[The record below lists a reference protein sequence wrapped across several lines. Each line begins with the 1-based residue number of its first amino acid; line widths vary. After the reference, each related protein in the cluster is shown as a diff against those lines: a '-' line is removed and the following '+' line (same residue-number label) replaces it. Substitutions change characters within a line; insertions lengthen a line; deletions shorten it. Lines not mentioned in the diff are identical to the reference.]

1 MRKNQKGFTLIEM
14 LAVVILLAI
23 LMTIAVGSY
32 YSYIK
37 KSRDDS
43 FKIAENT
50 IQNDVK
56 NAYADCLSNSKNEF
70 CINHSGYGEKNDKIY
85 LKELIDAGYSE
96 QIKNPYD
103 TNSFCDA
110 SASYV
115 TVIGNNTDNNASY
128 LTCLVCGDKKSNSCE
143 NATIYVDT
151 NGLTATITMEDE
163 QGVVGYG
170 INQSA
175 ENEPSYI
182 SIGNL
187 KKVVK
192 SYTSE
197 KEGEYYVW
205 VKNTLGNVSKAKFT
219 LHSAKN
225 DTIYFL
231 AKEATYTGNPIEA
244 NIATSESG
252 TLITYTYYN
261 GTSCSGSKLDS
272 VPIEPGNYSV
282 KAVSRG
288 NINYLS
294 ASKCVT
300 HTILR
305 SVPTLVLKEKSATY
319 TGKPIEANKVEA
331 TNPNGSSVELA
342 YTYRYYKDNSCSVAF
357 NEKTPTEAPTEV
369 GTYYVKATSAQTS
382 TLGSMTTDCVKHTIT
397 EKKDVVTLSKKEVV
411 YNGKEVVANK
421 ATSESGSEI
430 GYFYY
435 ANTNCSGAALT
446 TAPVNAG
453 NYSVKA
459 VSKGNH
465 NYSSGSICVT
475 HTITKKQDTLTLRE
489 KIESYTGN
497 KIEANQA
504 TSESE
509 SKISYFYYANT
520 NCSGTAL
527 SDAPINAGNYS
538 VKAVSSGNNNYKS
551 GSVCVSHT
559 IIKGI
564 PTLILAE
571 KNSVYTG
578 SKIEANEVVAKN
590 PNESSVSLNYTYK
603 YYTNNTCTTAF
614 NAITPTEAP
623 TNVGTYYVKATSK
636 ATDNLNSTETECIQH
651 NITKKVDVITL
662 ENKNASYT
670 GSEISHNLATSESK
684 TEITYTYY
692 SSSDCTGEKLTSLP
706 VNVGFYSIKAESK
719 GNSNYASGNKCSSH
733 IITKGAPT
741 ISLLD
746 KTMEATGSSIT
757 IGEATATNPNGS
769 NVDLEYSYIYYSGTS
784 CSEAVLDNPPTN
796 VGEYSAKAVS
806 KETSNLKSGTSNC
819 SLLKIT
825 PNTNNYLKNFGVNGY
840 TITPSFSSTNSL
852 YNLEAEIGIKNVSVV
867 AEAMSVL
874 STVSGTGS
882 KTLSWG
888 NNDLIVYV
896 TSQSGS
902 VRTYKIT
909 LNNVRPTAPVMIDVS
924 NIWSNESVD
933 IELQTPGTALSG
945 VTGYEYYK
953 STTNTS
959 PQEDTKATG
968 YIEMDSNNQGDAVMN
983 ISDEGKT
990 YIWYRTV
997 SNNGNRS
1004 VWSKVHTVKIDTTG
1018 PTVPTTGAIGDVSG
1032 SNITGSIQTLAG
1044 GSTDDGA
1051 GNITYKYIISTSNE
1065 TPDKNDSR
1073 FSTTATFTRS
1083 CGTSYYAWAIAEDGA
1098 GNRSEVKYLGTTSDG
1113 ANSYSSWG
1121 TCSKTCGGGT
1131 QTRTNSCAL
1140 ITTGLSQECN
1150 TESCLPVGKA
1160 WNYAYTGGVQS
1171 FTAPAAGTYKLEVW
1185 GAEGASAGAS
1195 SGNGG
1200 YGYGETEL
1208 SEGQTIY
1215 IFVGGSGSSGGYNGG
1230 GPSPLAKGGG
1240 ATHIA
1245 KTNRGVLSNYYNYK
1259 SEVYI
1264 VAGGGGAGGQGPDA
1278 NGGVSGNGLHG
1289 GHGGGSSGTDGYG
1302 IHYSGK
1308 RYDAGNGGTQSGG
1321 GAGGHSDFAGSFGQ
1335 GGGSSSRWYSGG
1347 GGGWYG
1353 GGAGGGP
1360 GDNESSG
1367 GGGGSGY
1374 IGGVTKGGW
1383 STAART
1389 GNGYAKVTLIALAS
1403 ERAKTSFDFT
1413 GSVQEYT
1420 APETGTY
1427 TLEVYGAQGGR
1438 SVDSYNDGGKGG
1450 YSYGTTTLTKGQKL
1464 YVYVGEKGSI
1474 DGSYTSNNYNGGGK
1488 GDYHGDGGGATHIAT
1503 TNRGVLSNY
1512 ASYKS
1517 EVLIVAG
1524 GGGGSSYHGA
1534 YGGAGGGLTGGY
1546 GVNGDGENDRS
1557 GGGTQT
1563 SSPPYYWSNNAG
1575 FGQGGDG
1582 TLTTGYGFSGGG
1594 GGGWYGG
1601 TAGLDHEGG
1610 GGGSGYIGGVTGGT
1624 TQSGMRAGNGYATI
1638 TLISTN

>member
-1 MRKNQKGFTLIEM
+1 MRKNKKGFTLIEM

-23 LMTIAVGSY
+23 LMAIAVGSY

-103 TNSFCDA
+103 TNSFCDT

-115 TVIGNNTDNNASY
+115 TVIGNNTDNNSSY

-170 INQSA
+170 INQSE

-272 VPIEPGNYSV
+272 APIEPGNYSV

-319 TGKPIEANKVEA
+319 TGKPIKANKVEA

-357 NEKTPTEAPTEV
+357 NEKTPTEAPIEV

-430 GYFYY
+430 IYFYY
-435 ANTNCSGAALT
+435 ANTNCSGTALT

-614 NAITPTEAP
+614 NATTPTEAP

-684 TEITYTYY
+684 TAITYTYY

-733 IITKGAPT
+733 IITKGTPT

-806 KETSNLKSGTSNC
+806 KVTSNLKSGTSNC

-909 LNNVRPTAPVMIDVS
+909 LNNVRPTAPTLTGGS
-924 NIWSNESVD
+924 NSWVATASTIKVA
-933 IELQTPGTALSG
+933 TAGTALSK
-945 VTGYEYYK
+945 VKEYEYYK
-953 STTNTS
+953 STSNTA
-959 PQEDTKATG
+959 PTEDTTITG
-968 YIEMDSNNQGDAVMN
+968 TTSDNLTV
-983 ISDEGKT
+983 SDEGTT
-990 YIWYRTV
+990 YVWYRTV

-1004 VWSKVHTVKIDTTG
+1004 TWSDLQVVYLDVTKPIHTNWWWGEVTKDVAKLYIQATDNVGIAKVQC
-1018 PTVPTTGAIGDVSG
+1018 PTSTA
-1032 SNITGSIQTLAG
+1032 TGSYNNWNWFTATWDSSANAYRCDITPATFGHYNQTYKTQLYIY
-1044 GSTDDGA
+1044 DQA
-1051 GNITYKYIISTSNE
+1051 GNGGYYNQ
-1065 TPDKNDSR
+1065 
-1073 FSTTATFTRS
+1073 TTVNIPPLEQK
-1083 CGTSYYAWAIAEDGA
+1083 WE
-1098 GNRSEVKYLGTTSDG
+1098 
-1113 ANSYSSWG
+1113 
-1121 TCSKTCGGGT
+1121 
-1131 QTRTNSCAL
+1131 
-1140 ITTGLSQECN
+1140 
-1150 TESCLPVGKA
+1150 
-1160 WNYAYTGGVQS
+1160 YAYTGGSQS
-1171 FTAPAAGTYKLEVW
+1171 FTAPFSGTYKLEVW
-1185 GAEGASAGAS
+1185 GAEGGTRNYKPGVPGKGGYS
-1195 SGNGG
+1195 SGKVKLTQGQVLYVYVGGNGG
-1200 YGYGETEL
+1200 YGSSTMH
-1208 SEGQTIY
+1208 
-1215 IFVGGSGSSGGYNGG
+1215 SGGFNGG
-1230 GPSPLAKGGG
+1230 GQGLAAGGG
-1240 ATHIA
+1240 ATHIGTRNGTIA
-1245 KTNRGVLSNYYNYK
+1245 QYGNTTGLL
-1259 SEVYI
+1259 I
-1264 VAGGGGAGGQGPDA
+1264 VAGGGAAGWGDNSHNPG
-1278 NGGVSGNGLHG
+1278 GGVSGAAFYG
-1289 GHGGGSSGTDGYG
+1289 GNGGGSTGSQGCGY
-1302 IHYSGK
+1302 HYCGSS
-1308 RYDAGNGGTQSGG
+1308 YDAGNGGTQSNGG
-1321 GAGGHSDFAGSFGQ
+1321 LSGDTIAYGTFGAGGYDRNG
-1335 GGGSSSRWYSGG
+1335 RWWSGG
-1347 GGGWYG
+1347 GGGLYG
-1353 GGAGGGP
+1353 GGGGDCATDDDDDWMG
-1360 GDNESSG
+1360 G

-1374 IGGVTKGGW
+1374 IGGVTDGSMQNGVR
-1383 STAART
+1383 S
-1389 GNGYAKVTLIALAS
+1389 GNGYAK
-1403 ERAKTSFDFT
+1403 
-1413 GSVQEYT
+1413 
-1420 APETGTY
+1420 
-1427 TLEVYGAQGGR
+1427 
-1438 SVDSYNDGGKGG
+1438 
-1450 YSYGTTTLTKGQKL
+1450 
-1464 YVYVGEKGSI
+1464 
-1474 DGSYTSNNYNGGGK
+1474 
-1488 GDYHGDGGGATHIAT
+1488 
-1503 TNRGVLSNY
+1503 
-1512 ASYKS
+1512 
-1517 EVLIVAG
+1517 
-1524 GGGGSSYHGA
+1524 
-1534 YGGAGGGLTGGY
+1534 
-1546 GVNGDGENDRS
+1546 
-1557 GGGTQT
+1557 
-1563 SSPPYYWSNNAG
+1563 
-1575 FGQGGDG
+1575 
-1582 TLTTGYGFSGGG
+1582 
-1594 GGGWYGG
+1594 
-1601 TAGLDHEGG
+1601 
-1610 GGGSGYIGGVTGGT
+1610 
-1624 TQSGMRAGNGYATI
+1624 I
-1638 TLISTN
+1638 TLVSTN

>member
-115 TVIGNNTDNNASY
+115 TVIGNNTDNNSSY

-319 TGKPIEANKVEA
+319 TGKPIKANKVEA
-331 TNPNGSSVELA
+331 KNPNGSSVELA

-411 YNGKEVVANK
+411 YNGKEVVANQ

-733 IITKGAPT
+733 IITKGTPT

-840 TITPSFSSTNSL
+840 TITPSFSSTNSI
-852 YNLEAEIGIKNVSVV
+852 YNLEAEIGIKNISVV

-997 SNNGNRS
+997 SRNGNRS
-1004 VWSKVHTVKIDTTG
+1004 VWSNVNEVHIDTVN
-1018 PTVPTTGAIGDVSG
+1018 PTVTASVSG
-1032 SNITGSIQTLAG
+1032 K
-1044 GSTDDGA
+1044 D
-1051 GNITYKYIISTSNE
+1051 
-1065 TPDKNDSR
+1065 
-1073 FSTTATFTRS
+1073 ATFTFS
-1083 CGTSYYAWAIAEDGA
+1083 DNVGISGYGVNQSNTEEPSYTETSNTSITWTASSAGTYYVWVKDKA
-1098 GNRSEVKYLGTTSDG
+1098 GNKSNASFEV
-1113 ANSYSSWG
+1113 
-1121 TCSKTCGGGT
+1121 SK
-1131 QTRTNSCAL
+1131 SAFCAYD
-1140 ITTGLSQECN
+1140 I
-1150 TESCLPVGKA
+1150 GKV
-1160 WNYAYTGGVQS
+1160 WTYGYTGGVQS
-1171 FTAPAAGTYKLEVW
+1171 FSVPCSGTYQLEVW
-1185 GAEGASAGAS
+1185 GAQGGTNS
-1195 SGNGG
+1195 SGNGIGG
-1200 YGYGETEL
+1200 YGGYATGNFKMQAQDTK
-1208 SEGQTIY
+1208 Y
-1215 IFVGGSGSSGGYNGG
+1215 IVVGGGGSWSSMDDEDSAYVSGGYNGG
-1230 GPSPLAKGGG
+1230 GAGSAGEGSGGGG

-1245 KTNRGVLSNYYNYK
+1245 SSNYGELKNYSSRK
-1259 SEVYI
+1259 SDVLI
-1264 VAGGGGAGGQGPDA
+1264 VAGGGGGGAYNHLYTDTP
-1278 NGGVSGNGLHG
+1278 NGGTGGGTNGGTGIG
-1289 GHGGGSSGTDGYG
+1289 GSNYTGVGTGGGSS
-1302 IHYSGK
+1302 
-1308 RYDAGNGGTQSGG
+1308 SGG
-1321 GAGGHSDFAGSFGQ
+1321 SGAASGSFGQ
-1335 GGGSSSRWYSGG
+1335 GGSVYHRVAGGGG

-1353 GGAGGGP
+1353 GGAGANYNGARA
-1360 GDNESSG
+1360 
-1367 GGGGSGY
+1367 GGGGSG
-1374 IGGVTKGGW
+1374 
-1383 STAART
+1383 
-1389 GNGYAKVTLIALAS
+1389 
-1403 ERAKTSFDFT
+1403 
-1413 GSVQEYT
+1413 
-1420 APETGTY
+1420 
-1427 TLEVYGAQGGR
+1427 
-1438 SVDSYNDGGKGG
+1438 
-1450 YSYGTTTLTKGQKL
+1450 
-1464 YVYVGEKGSI
+1464 
-1474 DGSYTSNNYNGGGK
+1474 
-1488 GDYHGDGGGATHIAT
+1488 HIA
-1503 TNRGVLSNY
+1503 
-1512 ASYKS
+1512 
-1517 EVLIVAG
+1517 E
-1524 GGGGSSYHGA
+1524 
-1534 YGGAGGGLTGGY
+1534 
-1546 GVNGDGENDRS
+1546 
-1557 GGGTQT
+1557 GGTN
-1563 SSPPYYWSNNAG
+1563 SSMQNGVRS
-1575 FGQGGDG
+1575 
-1582 TLTTGYGFSGGG
+1582 
-1594 GGGWYGG
+1594 
-1601 TAGLDHEGG
+1601 
-1610 GGGSGYIGGVTGGT
+1610 GSGYA
-1624 TQSGMRAGNGYATI
+1624 RI
-1638 TLISTN
+1638 TLVSTN

>member
-1 MRKNQKGFTLIEM
+1 MYLLFLLWKKCTKTYKFFDFRDKIVYDNTRIDGDKMRKNQKGFTLIEM

-23 LMTIAVGSY
+23 LMVIAVGSY

-103 TNSFCDA
+103 TNSFCDID
-110 SASYV
+110 SSYV
-115 TVIGNNTDNNASY
+115 TVIGNNTNNDSTY
-128 LTCLVCGDKKSNSCE
+128 LTCLVCGDKKSDTCE

-170 INQSA
+170 INQSE
-175 ENEPSYI
+175 ENEPSYNAI
-182 SIGNL
+182 DNL

-272 VPIEPGNYSV
+272 APIEPGNYSV

-319 TGKPIEANKVEA
+319 TGKPIKANKVEA

-357 NEKTPTEAPTEV
+357 NEKTPTEAPIEV

-411 YNGKEVVANK
+411 YNGKEIVANK

-430 GYFYY
+430 SYFYY
-435 ANTNCSGAALT
+435 ANTNCSGTALT

-465 NYSSGSICVT
+465 NYSSSSICVT

-614 NAITPTEAP
+614 NATTPTEAP

-684 TEITYTYY
+684 TAITYTYY
-692 SSSDCTGEKLTSLP
+692 SSSDCTGEQLTSLP

-733 IITKGAPT
+733 IITKGMPT

-746 KTMEATGSSIT
+746 KIVEATGSSIT

-784 CSEAVLDNPPTN
+784 CSEAVLDNPPAT
-796 VGEYSAKAVS
+796 VGEYSVKAVS
-806 KETSNLKSGTSNC
+806 KVTSNLKSGTSNC

-825 PNTNNYLKNFGVNGY
+825 PNTNNYLKNLGVNGY

-874 STVSGTGS
+874 STVSGTES

-909 LNNVRPTAPVMIDVS
+909 LNNVRPTAPTLTGGGS
-924 NIWSNESVD
+924 NWVATASTIKVA
-933 IELQTPGTALSG
+933 TAGTALSG
-945 VTGYEYYK
+945 VKEYEYYK
-953 STTNTS
+953 STSNTA
-959 PQEDTKATG
+959 PTEDITITG
-968 YIEMDSNNQGDAVMN
+968 TTSSDVT
-983 ISDEGKT
+983 ISDEGTT

-1004 VWSKVHTVKIDTTG
+1004 TWSGLQVVYLDVTKPIHTNWWWGEVTKNVAKLYIQATDNVGIAKVQC
-1018 PTVPTTGAIGDVSG
+1018 PTSTA
-1032 SNITGSIQTLAG
+1032 TGSYNNWNWFTATWDSSANAYRCDITPATFGHYNQTYKTQLYIY
-1044 GSTDDGA
+1044 DQA
-1051 GNITYKYIISTSNE
+1051 GNGGYYNQ
-1065 TPDKNDSR
+1065 
-1073 FSTTATFTRS
+1073 TTVNIPPLEQK
-1083 CGTSYYAWAIAEDGA
+1083 WE
-1098 GNRSEVKYLGTTSDG
+1098 
-1113 ANSYSSWG
+1113 
-1121 TCSKTCGGGT
+1121 
-1131 QTRTNSCAL
+1131 
-1140 ITTGLSQECN
+1140 
-1150 TESCLPVGKA
+1150 
-1160 WNYAYTGGVQS
+1160 YAYTGGMQS
-1171 FTAPAAGTYKLEVW
+1171 FTAPITGNYKLEVW
-1185 GAEGASAGAS
+1185 GAEGSNHNGSSEYASPGK
-1195 SGNGG
+1195 GG
-1200 YGYGETEL
+1200 YSTGYVSL
-1208 SEGQTIY
+1208 SKGQVIY
-1215 IFVGGSGSSGGYNGG
+1215 ICVGANGNRAIRTYQYAYNGG
-1230 GPSPLAKGGG
+1230 GRSLNSPGGG
-1240 ATHIA
+1240 ATHIGTRNGTLMDYGN
-1245 KTNRGVLSNYYNYK
+1245 TNGLF
-1259 SEVYI
+1259 I
-1264 VAGGGGAGGQGPDA
+1264 VAGGGGGAGYGHSP
-1278 NGGVSGNGLHG
+1278 NGGVL
-1289 GHGGGSSGTDGYG
+1289 GHGY
-1302 IHYSGK
+1302 
-1308 RYDAGNGGTQSGG
+1308 Q
-1321 GAGGHSDFAGSFGQ
+1321 
-1335 GGGSSSRWYSGG
+1335 
-1347 GGGWYG
+1347 
-1353 GGAGGGP
+1353 GGAGGGTEGGWGCAQHYCGVGYEGGGGGNVGGRSAGTDWYGNNQFGHGGWDSDREYRP
-1360 GDNESSG
+1360 AGGGGLYGGGYGRNEPDDDAWVAG

-1374 IGGVTKGGW
+1374 IGGVSNGSMQNGVR
-1383 STAART
+1383 S
-1389 GNGYAKVTLIALAS
+1389 GDGYAK
-1403 ERAKTSFDFT
+1403 
-1413 GSVQEYT
+1413 
-1420 APETGTY
+1420 
-1427 TLEVYGAQGGR
+1427 
-1438 SVDSYNDGGKGG
+1438 
-1450 YSYGTTTLTKGQKL
+1450 
-1464 YVYVGEKGSI
+1464 
-1474 DGSYTSNNYNGGGK
+1474 
-1488 GDYHGDGGGATHIAT
+1488 
-1503 TNRGVLSNY
+1503 
-1512 ASYKS
+1512 
-1517 EVLIVAG
+1517 
-1524 GGGGSSYHGA
+1524 
-1534 YGGAGGGLTGGY
+1534 
-1546 GVNGDGENDRS
+1546 
-1557 GGGTQT
+1557 
-1563 SSPPYYWSNNAG
+1563 
-1575 FGQGGDG
+1575 
-1582 TLTTGYGFSGGG
+1582 
-1594 GGGWYGG
+1594 
-1601 TAGLDHEGG
+1601 
-1610 GGGSGYIGGVTGGT
+1610 
-1624 TQSGMRAGNGYATI
+1624 I
-1638 TLISTN
+1638 TLVSTN

>member
-1 MRKNQKGFTLIEM
+1 MRKNKKGFTLIEM

-23 LMTIAVGSY
+23 LMAIAVGSY

-103 TNSFCDA
+103 TNSFCDT

-115 TVIGNNTDNNASY
+115 TVIGNNTDNNSSY

-170 INQSA
+170 INQSE

-272 VPIEPGNYSV
+272 APIEPGNYSV

-319 TGKPIEANKVEA
+319 TGKPIKANKVEA

-357 NEKTPTEAPTEV
+357 NEKTPTEAPIEV

-430 GYFYY
+430 
-435 ANTNCSGAALT
+435 
-446 TAPVNAG
+446 
-453 NYSVKA
+453 
-459 VSKGNH
+459 
-465 NYSSGSICVT
+465 I
-475 HTITKKQDTLTLRE
+475 
-489 KIESYTGN
+489 
-497 KIEANQA
+497 
-504 TSESE
+504 
-509 SKISYFYYANT
+509 YFYYANT

-527 SDAPINAGNYS
+527 
-538 VKAVSSGNNNYKS
+538 
-551 GSVCVSHT
+551 
-559 IIKGI
+559 
-564 PTLILAE
+564 
-571 KNSVYTG
+571 
-578 SKIEANEVVAKN
+578 
-590 PNESSVSLNYTYK
+590 
-603 YYTNNTCTTAF
+603 TT
-614 NAITPTEAP
+614 AP

-684 TEITYTYY
+684 TAITYTYY

-733 IITKGAPT
+733 IITKGTPT

-806 KETSNLKSGTSNC
+806 KVTSNLKSGTSNC

-909 LNNVRPTAPVMIDVS
+909 LNNVRPTAPTLTGGS
-924 NIWSNESVD
+924 NSWVATASTIKVA
-933 IELQTPGTALSG
+933 TAGTALSK
-945 VTGYEYYK
+945 VKEYEYYK
-953 STTNTS
+953 STSNTA
-959 PQEDTKATG
+959 PTEDTTITG
-968 YIEMDSNNQGDAVMN
+968 TTSDNLTV
-983 ISDEGKT
+983 SDEGTT
-990 YIWYRTV
+990 YVWYRTV

-1004 VWSKVHTVKIDTTG
+1004 TWSDLQVVYLDVTKPIHTNWWWGEVTKDVAKLYIQATDNVGIAKVQC
-1018 PTVPTTGAIGDVSG
+1018 PTSTA
-1032 SNITGSIQTLAG
+1032 TGSYNNWNWFTATWDSSANAYRCDITPATFGHYNQTYKTQLYIY
-1044 GSTDDGA
+1044 DQA
-1051 GNITYKYIISTSNE
+1051 GNGGYYNQ
-1065 TPDKNDSR
+1065 
-1073 FSTTATFTRS
+1073 TTVNIPPLEQK
-1083 CGTSYYAWAIAEDGA
+1083 WE
-1098 GNRSEVKYLGTTSDG
+1098 
-1113 ANSYSSWG
+1113 
-1121 TCSKTCGGGT
+1121 
-1131 QTRTNSCAL
+1131 
-1140 ITTGLSQECN
+1140 
-1150 TESCLPVGKA
+1150 
-1160 WNYAYTGGVQS
+1160 YAYTGGSQS
-1171 FTAPAAGTYKLEVW
+1171 FTAPFSGTYKLEVW
-1185 GAEGASAGAS
+1185 GAEGGTRNYKPGVPGKGGYS
-1195 SGNGG
+1195 SGKVKLTQGQVLYVYVGGNGG
-1200 YGYGETEL
+1200 YGSSTMH
-1208 SEGQTIY
+1208 
-1215 IFVGGSGSSGGYNGG
+1215 SGGFNGG
-1230 GPSPLAKGGG
+1230 GQGLAAGGG
-1240 ATHIA
+1240 ATHIGTRNGTIA
-1245 KTNRGVLSNYYNYK
+1245 QYGNTTGLL
-1259 SEVYI
+1259 I
-1264 VAGGGGAGGQGPDA
+1264 VAGGGGAAGWGDNSHNPG
-1278 NGGVSGNGLHG
+1278 GGVSGAAFYG
-1289 GHGGGSSGTDGYG
+1289 GNGGGSTGSQGCGY
-1302 IHYSGK
+1302 HYCGSS
-1308 RYDAGNGGTQSGG
+1308 YDAGNGGTQSNGG
-1321 GAGGHSDFAGSFGQ
+1321 LSGDTIAYGTFGAGGYDRNG
-1335 GGGSSSRWYSGG
+1335 RWWSGG
-1347 GGGWYG
+1347 GGGLYG
-1353 GGAGGGP
+1353 GGGGDCATDDDDDWMG
-1360 GDNESSG
+1360 G

-1374 IGGVTKGGW
+1374 IGGVTDGSMQNGVR
-1383 STAART
+1383 S
-1389 GNGYAKVTLIALAS
+1389 GNGYAK
-1403 ERAKTSFDFT
+1403 
-1413 GSVQEYT
+1413 
-1420 APETGTY
+1420 
-1427 TLEVYGAQGGR
+1427 
-1438 SVDSYNDGGKGG
+1438 
-1450 YSYGTTTLTKGQKL
+1450 
-1464 YVYVGEKGSI
+1464 
-1474 DGSYTSNNYNGGGK
+1474 
-1488 GDYHGDGGGATHIAT
+1488 
-1503 TNRGVLSNY
+1503 
-1512 ASYKS
+1512 
-1517 EVLIVAG
+1517 
-1524 GGGGSSYHGA
+1524 
-1534 YGGAGGGLTGGY
+1534 
-1546 GVNGDGENDRS
+1546 
-1557 GGGTQT
+1557 
-1563 SSPPYYWSNNAG
+1563 
-1575 FGQGGDG
+1575 
-1582 TLTTGYGFSGGG
+1582 
-1594 GGGWYGG
+1594 
-1601 TAGLDHEGG
+1601 
-1610 GGGSGYIGGVTGGT
+1610 
-1624 TQSGMRAGNGYATI
+1624 I
-1638 TLISTN
+1638 TLVSTN

>member
-1 MRKNQKGFTLIEM
+1 MRKNKKGFTLIEM

-23 LMTIAVGSY
+23 LMAIAVGSY

-103 TNSFCDA
+103 TNSFCDT

-115 TVIGNNTDNNASY
+115 TVIGNNTDNNSSY

-170 INQSA
+170 INQSE

-272 VPIEPGNYSV
+272 APIEPGNYSV

-319 TGKPIEANKVEA
+319 TGKPIKANKVEA

-430 GYFYY
+430 
-435 ANTNCSGAALT
+435 
-446 TAPVNAG
+446 
-453 NYSVKA
+453 
-459 VSKGNH
+459 
-465 NYSSGSICVT
+465 
-475 HTITKKQDTLTLRE
+475 
-489 KIESYTGN
+489 
-497 KIEANQA
+497 
-504 TSESE
+504 
-509 SKISYFYYANT
+509 SYFYYANT

-527 SDAPINAGNYS
+527 SDAPTNAGNYS

-614 NAITPTEAP
+614 NATTPTEAP

-684 TEITYTYY
+684 TAITYTYY

-733 IITKGAPT
+733 IITKGTPT

-746 KTMEATGSSIT
+746 KTIEATGSGIT

-784 CSEAVLDNPPTN
+784 CSEAVLDNPPTT
-796 VGEYSAKAVS
+796 VGEYSTKAVS

-819 SLLKIT
+819 SLLKII

-909 LNNVRPTAPVMIDVS
+909 LNNVRPTAPTLTGGS
-924 NIWSNESVD
+924 NSWVATASTIKVA
-933 IELQTPGTALSG
+933 TAGTALSG
-945 VTGYEYYK
+945 VKEYEYYK
-953 STTNTS
+953 STSNTA
-959 PQEDTKATG
+959 PTEDTTITG
-968 YIEMDSNNQGDAVMN
+968 TTSSDVT
-983 ISDEGKT
+983 ISDEGTT

-1004 VWSKVHTVKIDTTG
+1004 MEWFTS
-1018 PTVPTTGAIGDVSG
+1018 
-1032 SNITGSIQTLAG
+1032 SILRC
-1044 GSTDDGA
+1044 
-1051 GNITYKYIISTSNE
+1051 YE
-1065 TPDKNDSR
+1065 T
-1073 FSTTATFTRS
+1073 
-1083 CGTSYYAWAIAEDGA
+1083 
-1098 GNRSEVKYLGTTSDG
+1098 
-1113 ANSYSSWG
+1113 NSY
-1121 TCSKTCGGGT
+1121 
-1131 QTRTNSCAL
+1131 
-1140 ITTGLSQECN
+1140 
-1150 TESCLPVGKA
+1150 
-1160 WNYAYTGGVQS
+1160 
-1171 FTAPAAGTYKLEVW
+1171 
-1185 GAEGASAGAS
+1185 
-1195 SGNGG
+1195 
-1200 YGYGETEL
+1200 
-1208 SEGQTIY
+1208 
-1215 IFVGGSGSSGGYNGG
+1215 
-1230 GPSPLAKGGG
+1230 
-1240 ATHIA
+1240 
-1245 KTNRGVLSNYYNYK
+1245 
-1259 SEVYI
+1259 
-1264 VAGGGGAGGQGPDA
+1264 
-1278 NGGVSGNGLHG
+1278 
-1289 GHGGGSSGTDGYG
+1289 
-1302 IHYSGK
+1302 
-1308 RYDAGNGGTQSGG
+1308 
-1321 GAGGHSDFAGSFGQ
+1321 
-1335 GGGSSSRWYSGG
+1335 
-1347 GGGWYG
+1347 
-1353 GGAGGGP
+1353 
-1360 GDNESSG
+1360 
-1367 GGGGSGY
+1367 
-1374 IGGVTKGGW
+1374 
-1383 STAART
+1383 
-1389 GNGYAKVTLIALAS
+1389 
-1403 ERAKTSFDFT
+1403 
-1413 GSVQEYT
+1413 
-1420 APETGTY
+1420 
-1427 TLEVYGAQGGR
+1427 
-1438 SVDSYNDGGKGG
+1438 
-1450 YSYGTTTLTKGQKL
+1450 
-1464 YVYVGEKGSI
+1464 
-1474 DGSYTSNNYNGGGK
+1474 
-1488 GDYHGDGGGATHIAT
+1488 
-1503 TNRGVLSNY
+1503 
-1512 ASYKS
+1512 
-1517 EVLIVAG
+1517 
-1524 GGGGSSYHGA
+1524 
-1534 YGGAGGGLTGGY
+1534 
-1546 GVNGDGENDRS
+1546 
-1557 GGGTQT
+1557 
-1563 SSPPYYWSNNAG
+1563 
-1575 FGQGGDG
+1575 
-1582 TLTTGYGFSGGG
+1582 
-1594 GGGWYGG
+1594 
-1601 TAGLDHEGG
+1601 
-1610 GGGSGYIGGVTGGT
+1610 
-1624 TQSGMRAGNGYATI
+1624 
-1638 TLISTN
+1638 

>member
-1 MRKNQKGFTLIEM
+1 MYLLFLLWKKCTKTYKFFDFRDKIVYDNTRIDGDKMRKNQKGFTLIEM

-23 LMTIAVGSY
+23 LMVIAVGSY

-103 TNSFCDA
+103 TNSFCDT

-115 TVIGNNTDNNASY
+115 TVIGNNTNNDSTY
-128 LTCLVCGDKKSNSCE
+128 LTCLVCGDKKSDTCE

-175 ENEPSYI
+175 EDEPSYT

-272 VPIEPGNYSV
+272 APIEPGNYSV

-319 TGKPIEANKVEA
+319 TGKPIKANKVEA

-357 NEKTPTEAPTEV
+357 NEKTPTEAPIEV

-411 YNGKEVVANK
+411 YNGKEIVANK

-430 GYFYY
+430 SYFYY
-435 ANTNCSGAALT
+435 ANTNCSGTALT

-465 NYSSGSICVT
+465 NYSSSSICVT

-614 NAITPTEAP
+614 NATTPTEAP

-684 TEITYTYY
+684 TAITYTYY

-733 IITKGAPT
+733 IITKGTPT

-746 KTMEATGSSIT
+746 KTIEATGSGIT
-757 IGEATATNPNGS
+757 IGKATATNPNGS

-784 CSEAVLDNPPTN
+784 CSEAVLDNPPTT
-796 VGEYSAKAVS
+796 VGEYSVKAVS
-806 KETSNLKSGTSNC
+806 KETANLKSGTSNC

-825 PNTNNYLKNFGVNGY
+825 PNTNNYLKNLGVNGY

-852 YNLEAEIGIKNVSVV
+852 YNLKAEIGIKNVSVV

-874 STVSGTGS
+874 STVSGTES

-909 LNNVRPTAPVMIDVS
+909 LNNVRPTAPTLTGGS
-924 NIWSNESVD
+924 NSWVATAPTIKVA
-933 IELQTPGTALSG
+933 TAGTALSG
-945 VTGYEYYK
+945 VKEYEYYK
-953 STTNTS
+953 STSNTA
-959 PQEDTKATG
+959 PTEDTTITG
-968 YIEMDSNNQGDAVMN
+968 TTSSDVT
-983 ISDEGKT
+983 ISDEGTT

-1004 VWSKVHTVKIDTTG
+1004 TWSGLQVVYLDVTKPIHTNWWWGEVTKNVAKLYIQATDNVGIAKVQC
-1018 PTVPTTGAIGDVSG
+1018 PTSTA
-1032 SNITGSIQTLAG
+1032 TGSYNNWNWFTATWDSSANAYRCDITPATFGHYNQTYKTQLYIY
-1044 GSTDDGA
+1044 DQA
-1051 GNITYKYIISTSNE
+1051 GNGGYYNQ
-1065 TPDKNDSR
+1065 
-1073 FSTTATFTRS
+1073 TTVNIPPLEQK
-1083 CGTSYYAWAIAEDGA
+1083 WE
-1098 GNRSEVKYLGTTSDG
+1098 
-1113 ANSYSSWG
+1113 
-1121 TCSKTCGGGT
+1121 
-1131 QTRTNSCAL
+1131 
-1140 ITTGLSQECN
+1140 
-1150 TESCLPVGKA
+1150 
-1160 WNYAYTGGVQS
+1160 YAYTGGSQS
-1171 FTAPAAGTYKLEVW
+1171 FTAPFSGTYKLEVW
-1185 GAEGASAGAS
+1185 GAEGGTRNYKPGVPGKGGYS
-1195 SGNGG
+1195 SGKVKLTQGQVLYVYVGGNGG
-1200 YGYGETEL
+1200 YGSSTMH
-1208 SEGQTIY
+1208 
-1215 IFVGGSGSSGGYNGG
+1215 SGGFNGG
-1230 GPSPLAKGGG
+1230 GQGLAAGGG
-1240 ATHIA
+1240 ATHIGTRNGTIA
-1245 KTNRGVLSNYYNYK
+1245 QYGNTTGLL
-1259 SEVYI
+1259 I
-1264 VAGGGGAGGQGPDA
+1264 VAGGGGAAGWGDNSHNPG
-1278 NGGVSGNGLHG
+1278 GGVSGAAFYG
-1289 GHGGGSSGTDGYG
+1289 GNGGGSTGSQGCGY
-1302 IHYSGK
+1302 HYCGSS
-1308 RYDAGNGGTQSGG
+1308 YDAGNGGTQSNGG
-1321 GAGGHSDFAGSFGQ
+1321 LSGDTIAYGTFGAGGYDRNG
-1335 GGGSSSRWYSGG
+1335 RWWSGG
-1347 GGGWYG
+1347 GGGLYG
-1353 GGAGGGP
+1353 GGGGDCATDDDDDWMG
-1360 GDNESSG
+1360 G

-1374 IGGVTKGGW
+1374 IGGVTDGSMQNGVR
-1383 STAART
+1383 S
-1389 GNGYAKVTLIALAS
+1389 GNGYAK
-1403 ERAKTSFDFT
+1403 
-1413 GSVQEYT
+1413 
-1420 APETGTY
+1420 
-1427 TLEVYGAQGGR
+1427 
-1438 SVDSYNDGGKGG
+1438 
-1450 YSYGTTTLTKGQKL
+1450 
-1464 YVYVGEKGSI
+1464 
-1474 DGSYTSNNYNGGGK
+1474 
-1488 GDYHGDGGGATHIAT
+1488 
-1503 TNRGVLSNY
+1503 
-1512 ASYKS
+1512 
-1517 EVLIVAG
+1517 
-1524 GGGGSSYHGA
+1524 
-1534 YGGAGGGLTGGY
+1534 
-1546 GVNGDGENDRS
+1546 
-1557 GGGTQT
+1557 
-1563 SSPPYYWSNNAG
+1563 
-1575 FGQGGDG
+1575 
-1582 TLTTGYGFSGGG
+1582 
-1594 GGGWYGG
+1594 
-1601 TAGLDHEGG
+1601 
-1610 GGGSGYIGGVTGGT
+1610 
-1624 TQSGMRAGNGYATI
+1624 I
-1638 TLISTN
+1638 TLVSTN

>member
-1 MRKNQKGFTLIEM
+1 MRKNKKGFTLIEM

-23 LMTIAVGSY
+23 LMAIAVGSY

-103 TNSFCDA
+103 TNSFCDT

-115 TVIGNNTDNNASY
+115 TVIGNNTDNNSSY

-170 INQSA
+170 INQSE

-272 VPIEPGNYSV
+272 APIEPGNYSV

-319 TGKPIEANKVEA
+319 TGKPIKANKVEA

-357 NEKTPTEAPTEV
+357 NEKTPTEAPIEV

-430 GYFYY
+430 IYFYY
-435 ANTNCSGAALT
+435 ANTNCSGTALT

-465 NYSSGSICVT
+465 NYSNGSICVT

-614 NAITPTEAP
+614 NATTPTEAP

-684 TEITYTYY
+684 TAITYTYY
-692 SSSDCTGEKLTSLP
+692 SSSDCTGEQLTSLP

-733 IITKGAPT
+733 IITKGMPT

-746 KTMEATGSSIT
+746 KTVEATGSSIT

-784 CSEAVLDNPPTN
+784 CSEAVLDNLPAT
-796 VGEYSAKAVS
+796 VGEYSVKAVS
-806 KETSNLKSGTSNC
+806 KVTSNLKSGTSNC

-825 PNTNNYLKNFGVNGY
+825 PNTNNYLKNLGVNGY

-874 STVSGTGS
+874 STVSGTES

-909 LNNVRPTAPVMIDVS
+909 LNNVRPTAPTLTGGS
-924 NIWSNESVD
+924 NSWVATAPTIKVA
-933 IELQTPGTALSG
+933 TAGTALSG
-945 VTGYEYYK
+945 VKEYEYYK
-953 STTNTS
+953 STSNTA
-959 PQEDTKATG
+959 PTEDTTITG
-968 YIEMDSNNQGDAVMN
+968 TTSSDVT
-983 ISDEGKT
+983 ISDEGTT

-1004 VWSKVHTVKIDTTG
+1004 TWSGLQVVYLDVTKPIHTNWWWGEVTKNVAKLYIQATDNVGIAKVQC
-1018 PTVPTTGAIGDVSG
+1018 PTSTA
-1032 SNITGSIQTLAG
+1032 TGSYNNWNWFTATWDSSANAYRCDITPATFGHYNQTYKTQLYIY
-1044 GSTDDGA
+1044 DQA
-1051 GNITYKYIISTSNE
+1051 GNGGYYNQ
-1065 TPDKNDSR
+1065 
-1073 FSTTATFTRS
+1073 TTVNIPPLEQK
-1083 CGTSYYAWAIAEDGA
+1083 WE
-1098 GNRSEVKYLGTTSDG
+1098 
-1113 ANSYSSWG
+1113 
-1121 TCSKTCGGGT
+1121 
-1131 QTRTNSCAL
+1131 
-1140 ITTGLSQECN
+1140 
-1150 TESCLPVGKA
+1150 
-1160 WNYAYTGGVQS
+1160 YAYTGGSQS
-1171 FTAPAAGTYKLEVW
+1171 FTAPFSGTYKLEVW
-1185 GAEGASAGAS
+1185 GAEGGTRNYKPGVPGKGGYS
-1195 SGNGG
+1195 SGKVKLTQGQVLYVYVGGNGG
-1200 YGYGETEL
+1200 YGSSTMH
-1208 SEGQTIY
+1208 
-1215 IFVGGSGSSGGYNGG
+1215 SGGFNGG
-1230 GPSPLAKGGG
+1230 GQGLAAGGG
-1240 ATHIA
+1240 ATHIGTRNGTIA
-1245 KTNRGVLSNYYNYK
+1245 QYGNTTGLL
-1259 SEVYI
+1259 I
-1264 VAGGGGAGGQGPDA
+1264 VAGGGAAGWGDNSHNPG
-1278 NGGVSGNGLHG
+1278 GGVSGAAFYG
-1289 GHGGGSSGTDGYG
+1289 GNGGGSTGSQGCGY
-1302 IHYSGK
+1302 HYCGSS
-1308 RYDAGNGGTQSGG
+1308 YDAGNGGTQSNGG
-1321 GAGGHSDFAGSFGQ
+1321 LSGDTIAYGTFGAGGYDRNG
-1335 GGGSSSRWYSGG
+1335 RWWSGG
-1347 GGGWYG
+1347 GGGLYG
-1353 GGAGGGP
+1353 GGGGDCATDDDDDWMG
-1360 GDNESSG
+1360 G

-1374 IGGVTKGGW
+1374 IGGVTDGSMQNGVR
-1383 STAART
+1383 S
-1389 GNGYAKVTLIALAS
+1389 GNGYAK
-1403 ERAKTSFDFT
+1403 
-1413 GSVQEYT
+1413 
-1420 APETGTY
+1420 
-1427 TLEVYGAQGGR
+1427 
-1438 SVDSYNDGGKGG
+1438 
-1450 YSYGTTTLTKGQKL
+1450 
-1464 YVYVGEKGSI
+1464 
-1474 DGSYTSNNYNGGGK
+1474 
-1488 GDYHGDGGGATHIAT
+1488 
-1503 TNRGVLSNY
+1503 
-1512 ASYKS
+1512 
-1517 EVLIVAG
+1517 
-1524 GGGGSSYHGA
+1524 
-1534 YGGAGGGLTGGY
+1534 
-1546 GVNGDGENDRS
+1546 
-1557 GGGTQT
+1557 
-1563 SSPPYYWSNNAG
+1563 
-1575 FGQGGDG
+1575 
-1582 TLTTGYGFSGGG
+1582 
-1594 GGGWYGG
+1594 
-1601 TAGLDHEGG
+1601 
-1610 GGGSGYIGGVTGGT
+1610 
-1624 TQSGMRAGNGYATI
+1624 I
-1638 TLISTN
+1638 TLVSTN

>member
-1 MRKNQKGFTLIEM
+1 MRKNKKGFTLIEM

-23 LMTIAVGSY
+23 LMAIAVGSY

-103 TNSFCDA
+103 TNSFCDT

-115 TVIGNNTDNNASY
+115 TVIGNNTDNNSSY

-170 INQSA
+170 INQSE

-272 VPIEPGNYSV
+272 APIEPGNYSV

-319 TGKPIEANKVEA
+319 TGKPIKANKVEA

-357 NEKTPTEAPTEV
+357 NEKTPTEAPIEV

-430 GYFYY
+430 IYFYY
-435 ANTNCSGAALT
+435 ANTNCSGTALT

-497 KIEANQA
+497 KIEAN
-504 TSESE
+504 
-509 SKISYFYYANT
+509 
-520 NCSGTAL
+520 
-527 SDAPINAGNYS
+527 
-538 VKAVSSGNNNYKS
+538 
-551 GSVCVSHT
+551 
-559 IIKGI
+559 
-564 PTLILAE
+564 
-571 KNSVYTG
+571 
-578 SKIEANEVVAKN
+578 EVVAKN

-614 NAITPTEAP
+614 NATTPTEAP

-684 TEITYTYY
+684 TAITYTYY

-733 IITKGAPT
+733 IITKGTPT

-806 KETSNLKSGTSNC
+806 KVTSNLKSGTSNC

-909 LNNVRPTAPVMIDVS
+909 LNNVRPTAPTLTGGS
-924 NIWSNESVD
+924 NSWVATASTIKVA
-933 IELQTPGTALSG
+933 TAGTALSK
-945 VTGYEYYK
+945 VKEYEYYK
-953 STTNTS
+953 STSNTA
-959 PQEDTKATG
+959 PTEDTTITG
-968 YIEMDSNNQGDAVMN
+968 TTSDNLTV
-983 ISDEGKT
+983 SDEGTT
-990 YIWYRTV
+990 YVWYRTV

-1004 VWSKVHTVKIDTTG
+1004 TWSDLQVVYLDVTKPIHTNWWWGEVTKDVAKLYIQATDNVGIAKVQC
-1018 PTVPTTGAIGDVSG
+1018 PTSTA
-1032 SNITGSIQTLAG
+1032 TGSYNNWNWFTATWDSSANAYRCDITPATFGHYNQTYKTQLYIY
-1044 GSTDDGA
+1044 DQA
-1051 GNITYKYIISTSNE
+1051 GNGGYYNQ
-1065 TPDKNDSR
+1065 
-1073 FSTTATFTRS
+1073 TTVNIPPLEQK
-1083 CGTSYYAWAIAEDGA
+1083 WE
-1098 GNRSEVKYLGTTSDG
+1098 
-1113 ANSYSSWG
+1113 
-1121 TCSKTCGGGT
+1121 
-1131 QTRTNSCAL
+1131 
-1140 ITTGLSQECN
+1140 
-1150 TESCLPVGKA
+1150 
-1160 WNYAYTGGVQS
+1160 YAYTGGSQS
-1171 FTAPAAGTYKLEVW
+1171 FTAPFSGTYKLEVW
-1185 GAEGASAGAS
+1185 GAEGGTRNYKPGVPGKGGYS
-1195 SGNGG
+1195 SGKVKLTQGQVLYVYVGGNGG
-1200 YGYGETEL
+1200 YGSSTMH
-1208 SEGQTIY
+1208 
-1215 IFVGGSGSSGGYNGG
+1215 SGGFNGG
-1230 GPSPLAKGGG
+1230 GQGLAAGGG
-1240 ATHIA
+1240 ATHIGTRNGTIA
-1245 KTNRGVLSNYYNYK
+1245 QYGNTTGLL
-1259 SEVYI
+1259 I
-1264 VAGGGGAGGQGPDA
+1264 VAGGGGAAGWGDNSHNPG
-1278 NGGVSGNGLHG
+1278 GGVSGAAFYG
-1289 GHGGGSSGTDGYG
+1289 GNGGGSTGSQGCGY
-1302 IHYSGK
+1302 HYCGSS
-1308 RYDAGNGGTQSGG
+1308 YDAGNGGTQSNGG
-1321 GAGGHSDFAGSFGQ
+1321 LSGDTIAYGTFGAGGYDRNG
-1335 GGGSSSRWYSGG
+1335 RWWSGG
-1347 GGGWYG
+1347 GGGLYG
-1353 GGAGGGP
+1353 GGGGDCATDDDDDWMG
-1360 GDNESSG
+1360 G

-1374 IGGVTKGGW
+1374 IGGVTDGSMQNGVR
-1383 STAART
+1383 S
-1389 GNGYAKVTLIALAS
+1389 GNGYAK
-1403 ERAKTSFDFT
+1403 
-1413 GSVQEYT
+1413 
-1420 APETGTY
+1420 
-1427 TLEVYGAQGGR
+1427 
-1438 SVDSYNDGGKGG
+1438 
-1450 YSYGTTTLTKGQKL
+1450 
-1464 YVYVGEKGSI
+1464 
-1474 DGSYTSNNYNGGGK
+1474 
-1488 GDYHGDGGGATHIAT
+1488 
-1503 TNRGVLSNY
+1503 
-1512 ASYKS
+1512 
-1517 EVLIVAG
+1517 
-1524 GGGGSSYHGA
+1524 
-1534 YGGAGGGLTGGY
+1534 
-1546 GVNGDGENDRS
+1546 
-1557 GGGTQT
+1557 
-1563 SSPPYYWSNNAG
+1563 
-1575 FGQGGDG
+1575 
-1582 TLTTGYGFSGGG
+1582 
-1594 GGGWYGG
+1594 
-1601 TAGLDHEGG
+1601 
-1610 GGGSGYIGGVTGGT
+1610 
-1624 TQSGMRAGNGYATI
+1624 I
-1638 TLISTN
+1638 TLVSTN

>member
-23 LMTIAVGSY
+23 LMAIAVGSY

-56 NAYADCLSNSKNEF
+56 NAYADCLSNSKSEF

-115 TVIGNNTDNNASY
+115 TVIGNNTDNNSSY

-170 INQSA
+170 INQSE

-272 VPIEPGNYSV
+272 APIEPGNYSV

-319 TGKPIEANKVEA
+319 TGKPIKANKVEA

-357 NEKTPTEAPTEV
+357 NEKTPTEAPIEV

-430 GYFYY
+430 IYFYY
-435 ANTNCSGAALT
+435 ANTNCSGTALT
-446 TAPVNAG
+446 TTPVNAG

-465 NYSSGSICVT
+465 NYSSSSICVT

-527 SDAPINAGNYS
+527 SDAPTNAGNYS

-551 GSVCVSHT
+551 RSVCVSHT

-614 NAITPTEAP
+614 NATTPTEAP

-684 TEITYTYY
+684 TAITYTYY
-692 SSSDCTGEKLTSLP
+692 SSSDCTGEQLTSLP

-733 IITKGAPT
+733 IITKGTPT

-746 KTMEATGSSIT
+746 KTIEATGSGIT

-784 CSEAVLDNPPTN
+784 CSEAVLDNPPTT

-874 STVSGTGS
+874 STVSGTES

-909 LNNVRPTAPVMIDVS
+909 LNNVRPTAPTLTGGS
-924 NIWSNESVD
+924 NSWVATASTIKVA
-933 IELQTPGTALSG
+933 TAGTALSG
-945 VTGYEYYK
+945 VKEYEYYK
-953 STTNTS
+953 STSNTA
-959 PQEDTKATG
+959 PTEDTTITG
-968 YIEMDSNNQGDAVMN
+968 TTSSDVT
-983 ISDEGKT
+983 ISDEGTT

-1004 VWSKVHTVKIDTTG
+1004 VWSNANEVHIDTVN
-1018 PTVPTTGAIGDVSG
+1018 PTVTASVSG
-1032 SNITGSIQTLAG
+1032 KDATFTFSDNVGISGYGVNQSNAEEPSYTETSNTSITWTASSAG
-1044 GSTDDGA
+1044 TYYVWVKDKA
-1051 GNITYKYIISTSNE
+1051 GNKSNE
-1065 TPDKNDSR
+1065 T
-1073 FSTTATFTRS
+1073 FTIVSTAF
-1083 CGTSYYAWAIAEDGA
+1083 CAYNVG
-1098 GNRSEVKYLGTTSDG
+1098 
-1113 ANSYSSWG
+1113 
-1121 TCSKTCGGGT
+1121 
-1131 QTRTNSCAL
+1131 QT
-1140 ITTGLSQECN
+1140 
-1150 TESCLPVGKA
+1150 
-1160 WNYAYTGGVQS
+1160 WNYDYTGVVQS
-1171 FTAPAAGTYKLEVW
+1171 FSTPCNGTYK
-1185 GAEGASAGAS
+1185 
-1195 SGNGG
+1195 
-1200 YGYGETEL
+1200 
-1208 SEGQTIY
+1208 
-1215 IFVGGSGSSGGYNGG
+1215 
-1230 GPSPLAKGGG
+1230 
-1240 ATHIA
+1240 
-1245 KTNRGVLSNYYNYK
+1245 
-1259 SEVYI
+1259 
-1264 VAGGGGAGGQGPDA
+1264 
-1278 NGGVSGNGLHG
+1278 
-1289 GHGGGSSGTDGYG
+1289 
-1302 IHYSGK
+1302 
-1308 RYDAGNGGTQSGG
+1308 
-1321 GAGGHSDFAGSFGQ
+1321 
-1335 GGGSSSRWYSGG
+1335 
-1347 GGGWYG
+1347 
-1353 GGAGGGP
+1353 
-1360 GDNESSG
+1360 
-1367 GGGGSGY
+1367 
-1374 IGGVTKGGW
+1374 
-1383 STAART
+1383 
-1389 GNGYAKVTLIALAS
+1389 
-1403 ERAKTSFDFT
+1403 
-1413 GSVQEYT
+1413 
-1420 APETGTY
+1420 
-1427 TLEVYGAQGGR
+1427 LEVYGAQGGNAR
-1438 SVDSYNDGGKGG
+1438 AVGVNVSGGLGGYSTGKITISKSNALYIVVGGKGADSG
-1450 YSYGTTTLTKGQKL
+1450 NS
-1464 YVYVGEKGSI
+1464 
-1474 DGSYTSNNYNGGGK
+1474 NGGGFN
-1488 GDYHGDGGGATHIAT
+1488 GGGFASDHWSPSYSAGGGATHIAT
-1503 TNRGVLSNY
+1503 TNRGVLANY
-1512 ASYKS
+1512 NSYRN
-1517 EVLIVAG
+1517 EVLLVAG
-1524 GGGGSSYHGA
+1524 GGGGSMANDDWNYTGKHEDSTTYDTSI
-1534 YGGAGGGLTGGY
+1534 GG
-1546 GVNGDGENDRS
+1546 S
-1557 GGGTQT
+1557 GGGTTGGQPSRHGWCDCHSDREDFVVTNKKIPNQT
-1563 SSPPYYWSNNAG
+1563 SGNT
-1575 FGQGGDG
+1575 FGQGQSS
-1582 TLTTGYGFSGGG
+1582 YYAAG

-1601 TAGLDHEGG
+1601 YAADDWYDGST
-1610 GGGSGYIGGVTGGT
+1610 GGSGYIGGVTDGSMQNGVR
-1624 TQSGMRAGNGYATI
+1624 SGNGYARI
-1638 TLISTN
+1638 TLVSTN

>member
-1 MRKNQKGFTLIEM
+1 MRKNKKGFTLIEM

-23 LMTIAVGSY
+23 LMAIAVGSY

-103 TNSFCDA
+103 TNSFCDT

-115 TVIGNNTDNNASY
+115 TVIGNNTDNNSSY

-170 INQSA
+170 INQSE

-272 VPIEPGNYSV
+272 APIEPGNYSV

-319 TGKPIEANKVEA
+319 TGKPIKANKVEA

-357 NEKTPTEAPTEV
+357 NEKTPTEAPIEV

-421 ATSESGSEI
+421 
-430 GYFYY
+430 
-435 ANTNCSGAALT
+435 
-446 TAPVNAG
+446 
-453 NYSVKA
+453 
-459 VSKGNH
+459 
-465 NYSSGSICVT
+465 
-475 HTITKKQDTLTLRE
+475 
-489 KIESYTGN
+489 
-497 KIEANQA
+497 A

-614 NAITPTEAP
+614 NATTPTEAP

-684 TEITYTYY
+684 TAITYTYY

-733 IITKGAPT
+733 IITKGTPT

-806 KETSNLKSGTSNC
+806 KVTSNLKSGTSNC

-909 LNNVRPTAPVMIDVS
+909 LNNVRPTAPTLTGGS
-924 NIWSNESVD
+924 NSWVATASTIKVA
-933 IELQTPGTALSG
+933 TAGTALSK
-945 VTGYEYYK
+945 VKEYEYYK
-953 STTNTS
+953 STSNTA
-959 PQEDTKATG
+959 PTEDTTITG
-968 YIEMDSNNQGDAVMN
+968 TTSDNLTV
-983 ISDEGKT
+983 SDEGTT
-990 YIWYRTV
+990 YVWYRTV

-1004 VWSKVHTVKIDTTG
+1004 TWSDLQVVYLDVTKPIHTNWWWGEVTKDVAKLYIQATDNVGIAKVQC
-1018 PTVPTTGAIGDVSG
+1018 PTSTA
-1032 SNITGSIQTLAG
+1032 TGSYNNWNWFTATWDSSANAYRCDITPATFGHYNQTYKTQLYIY
-1044 GSTDDGA
+1044 DQA
-1051 GNITYKYIISTSNE
+1051 GNGGYYNQ
-1065 TPDKNDSR
+1065 
-1073 FSTTATFTRS
+1073 TTVNIPPLEQK
-1083 CGTSYYAWAIAEDGA
+1083 WE
-1098 GNRSEVKYLGTTSDG
+1098 
-1113 ANSYSSWG
+1113 
-1121 TCSKTCGGGT
+1121 
-1131 QTRTNSCAL
+1131 
-1140 ITTGLSQECN
+1140 
-1150 TESCLPVGKA
+1150 
-1160 WNYAYTGGVQS
+1160 YAYTGGSQS
-1171 FTAPAAGTYKLEVW
+1171 FTAPFSGTYKLEVW
-1185 GAEGASAGAS
+1185 GAEGGTRNYKPGVPGKGGYS
-1195 SGNGG
+1195 SGKVKLTQGQVLYVYVGGNGG
-1200 YGYGETEL
+1200 YGSSTMH
-1208 SEGQTIY
+1208 
-1215 IFVGGSGSSGGYNGG
+1215 SGGFNGG
-1230 GPSPLAKGGG
+1230 GQGLAAGGG
-1240 ATHIA
+1240 ATHIGTRNGTIA
-1245 KTNRGVLSNYYNYK
+1245 QYGNTTGLL
-1259 SEVYI
+1259 I
-1264 VAGGGGAGGQGPDA
+1264 VAGGGGAAGWGDNSHNPG
-1278 NGGVSGNGLHG
+1278 GGVSGAAFYG
-1289 GHGGGSSGTDGYG
+1289 GNGGGSTGSQGCGY
-1302 IHYSGK
+1302 HYCGSS
-1308 RYDAGNGGTQSGG
+1308 YDAGNGGTQSNGG
-1321 GAGGHSDFAGSFGQ
+1321 LSGDTIAYGTFGAGGYDRNG
-1335 GGGSSSRWYSGG
+1335 RWWSGG
-1347 GGGWYG
+1347 GGGLYG
-1353 GGAGGGP
+1353 GGGGDCATDDDDDWMG
-1360 GDNESSG
+1360 G

-1374 IGGVTKGGW
+1374 IGGVTDGSMQNGVR
-1383 STAART
+1383 S
-1389 GNGYAKVTLIALAS
+1389 GNGYAK
-1403 ERAKTSFDFT
+1403 
-1413 GSVQEYT
+1413 
-1420 APETGTY
+1420 
-1427 TLEVYGAQGGR
+1427 
-1438 SVDSYNDGGKGG
+1438 
-1450 YSYGTTTLTKGQKL
+1450 
-1464 YVYVGEKGSI
+1464 
-1474 DGSYTSNNYNGGGK
+1474 
-1488 GDYHGDGGGATHIAT
+1488 
-1503 TNRGVLSNY
+1503 
-1512 ASYKS
+1512 
-1517 EVLIVAG
+1517 
-1524 GGGGSSYHGA
+1524 
-1534 YGGAGGGLTGGY
+1534 
-1546 GVNGDGENDRS
+1546 
-1557 GGGTQT
+1557 
-1563 SSPPYYWSNNAG
+1563 
-1575 FGQGGDG
+1575 
-1582 TLTTGYGFSGGG
+1582 
-1594 GGGWYGG
+1594 
-1601 TAGLDHEGG
+1601 
-1610 GGGSGYIGGVTGGT
+1610 
-1624 TQSGMRAGNGYATI
+1624 I
-1638 TLISTN
+1638 TLVSTN

>member
-23 LMTIAVGSY
+23 LMAIAVGSY

-56 NAYADCLSNSKNEF
+56 NAYADCLSNSKSEF

-103 TNSFCDA
+103 TNSFCDID
-110 SASYV
+110 SSYV
-115 TVIGNNTDNNASY
+115 TVIGNNTDNNSSY

-170 INQSA
+170 INQSE

-272 VPIEPGNYSV
+272 APIEPGNYSV

-319 TGKPIEANKVEA
+319 TGKPIKANKVEA

-357 NEKTPTEAPTEV
+357 NEKTPTEAPIEV

-430 GYFYY
+430 SYFYY
-435 ANTNCSGAALT
+435 ANTNCSGTALT
-446 TAPVNAG
+446 TAPTNAG

-465 NYSSGSICVT
+465 NYSSSSICVT

-614 NAITPTEAP
+614 NATTPTEAP

-684 TEITYTYY
+684 TAITYTYY
-692 SSSDCTGEKLTSLP
+692 SSSDCTGEQLTSLP

-733 IITKGAPT
+733 IITKGMPT

-746 KTMEATGSSIT
+746 KTVEATGSSIT

-784 CSEAVLDNPPTN
+784 CSEAVLDNPPTT

-874 STVSGTGS
+874 STVSGTES

-909 LNNVRPTAPVMIDVS
+909 LNNVRPTAPTLTGGGS
-924 NIWSNESVD
+924 NWVATASTIKVA
-933 IELQTPGTALSG
+933 TAGTALSG
-945 VTGYEYYK
+945 VKEYEYYK
-953 STTNTS
+953 STSNTA
-959 PQEDTKATG
+959 PTEDTTITG
-968 YIEMDSNNQGDAVMN
+968 TTSSDVT
-983 ISDEGKT
+983 ISDEDTT

-1004 VWSKVHTVKIDTTG
+1004 VWSNANEVHIDTVN
-1018 PTVPTTGAIGDVSG
+1018 PTVTASVSG
-1032 SNITGSIQTLAG
+1032 KDATFTFSDNVGISGYGVNQSNTEEPSYTETSNTSITWTASSAG
-1044 GSTDDGA
+1044 TYYVWVKDKA
-1051 GNITYKYIISTSNE
+1051 GNKSNE
-1065 TPDKNDSR
+1065 T
-1073 FSTTATFTRS
+1073 FTIVSTAF
-1083 CGTSYYAWAIAEDGA
+1083 CAYNVG
-1098 GNRSEVKYLGTTSDG
+1098 
-1113 ANSYSSWG
+1113 
-1121 TCSKTCGGGT
+1121 
-1131 QTRTNSCAL
+1131 QT
-1140 ITTGLSQECN
+1140 
-1150 TESCLPVGKA
+1150 
-1160 WNYAYTGGVQS
+1160 WNYGYTGGVQS
-1171 FTAPAAGTYKLEVW
+1171 FSVPCSGTYQLEVW
-1185 GAEGASAGAS
+1185 GAQGGTNS
-1195 SGNGG
+1195 SGNGIGG
-1200 YGYGETEL
+1200 YGGYATGNFKMQAQDTK
-1208 SEGQTIY
+1208 Y
-1215 IFVGGSGSSGGYNGG
+1215 IVVGGGGSWSSMDDEDSAYVLGGYNGG
-1230 GPSPLAKGGG
+1230 GAGSAGEGSGGGG

-1245 KTNRGVLSNYYNYK
+1245 SSNYGELKNYSSRK
-1259 SEVYI
+1259 SDVLI
-1264 VAGGGGAGGQGPDA
+1264 VAGGGGGGAYNHLYTDTP
-1278 NGGVSGNGLHG
+1278 NGGTGGGTNGGTGIG
-1289 GHGGGSSGTDGYG
+1289 GSNYTGVGTGGGSS
-1302 IHYSGK
+1302 
-1308 RYDAGNGGTQSGG
+1308 SGG
-1321 GAGGHSDFAGSFGQ
+1321 SGAASGSFGQ
-1335 GGGSSSRWYSGG
+1335 GGSVYHRVAGGGG

-1353 GGAGGGP
+1353 GGAGANYNGARA
-1360 GDNESSG
+1360 
-1367 GGGGSGY
+1367 GGGGSGH
-1374 IGGVTKGGW
+1374 IAEGVT
-1383 STAART
+1383 
-1389 GNGYAKVTLIALAS
+1389 NGSMKNGV
-1403 ERAKTSFDFT
+1403 
-1413 GSVQEYT
+1413 
-1420 APETGTY
+1420 
-1427 TLEVYGAQGGR
+1427 R
-1438 SVDSYNDGGKGG
+1438 S
-1450 YSYGTTTLTKGQKL
+1450 
-1464 YVYVGEKGSI
+1464 
-1474 DGSYTSNNYNGGGK
+1474 
-1488 GDYHGDGGGATHIAT
+1488 
-1503 TNRGVLSNY
+1503 
-1512 ASYKS
+1512 
-1517 EVLIVAG
+1517 
-1524 GGGGSSYHGA
+1524 
-1534 YGGAGGGLTGGY
+1534 
-1546 GVNGDGENDRS
+1546 
-1557 GGGTQT
+1557 
-1563 SSPPYYWSNNAG
+1563 
-1575 FGQGGDG
+1575 
-1582 TLTTGYGFSGGG
+1582 
-1594 GGGWYGG
+1594 
-1601 TAGLDHEGG
+1601 
-1610 GGGSGYIGGVTGGT
+1610 GSGYA
-1624 TQSGMRAGNGYATI
+1624 RI
-1638 TLISTN
+1638 TLVSTN

>member
-23 LMTIAVGSY
+23 LMAIAVGSY

-103 TNSFCDA
+103 TNSFCDT

-115 TVIGNNTDNNASY
+115 TVIGNNTDNNSSY

-170 INQSA
+170 INQSE

-192 SYTSE
+192 NYTSE

-272 VPIEPGNYSV
+272 APIEPGNYSV

-305 SVPTLVLKEKSATY
+305 SVPTLVLKEKTATY
-319 TGKPIEANKVEA
+319 TGKPIKANKVEA

-430 GYFYY
+430 IYFYY
-435 ANTNCSGAALT
+435 ANTNCSGTALT
-446 TAPVNAG
+446 TAPTNAG

-465 NYSSGSICVT
+465 NYSSSSICVT

-614 NAITPTEAP
+614 NATTPTEAP

-670 GSEISHNLATSESK
+670 GNEISHNLATSESK
-684 TEITYTYY
+684 TAITYTYY

-733 IITKGAPT
+733 IITKGMPT

-746 KTMEATGSSIT
+746 KTIEATGSGIT

-784 CSEAVLDNPPTN
+784 CSEAVLDNPPTT

-806 KETSNLKSGTSNC
+806 KETPNLKSGTSNC

-874 STVSGTGS
+874 STVSGTES

-909 LNNVRPTAPVMIDVS
+909 LNNVRPTAPTLTGGS
-924 NIWSNESVD
+924 NSWVATASTIKVA
-933 IELQTPGTALSG
+933 TAGTALSG
-945 VTGYEYYK
+945 VKEYEYYK
-953 STTNTS
+953 STSNTA
-959 PQEDTKATG
+959 PTEDRTITG
-968 YIEMDSNNQGDAVMN
+968 TTSSDVT
-983 ISDEGKT
+983 ISDEGTT

-1004 VWSKVHTVKIDTTG
+1004 VWSNANEVHIDTVN
-1018 PTVPTTGAIGDVSG
+1018 PTVTASVSG
-1032 SNITGSIQTLAG
+1032 
-1044 GSTDDGA
+1044 
-1051 GNITYKYIISTSNE
+1051 KV
-1065 TPDKNDSR
+1065 
-1073 FSTTATFTRS
+1073 ATFTFS
-1083 CGTSYYAWAIAEDGA
+1083 DNVGISGYGVNQSNTEEPTYVETNNTSVTWTASSACTYYVWVKDKA
-1098 GNRSEVKYLGTTSDG
+1098 GNKSNASFEV
-1113 ANSYSSWG
+1113 
-1121 TCSKTCGGGT
+1121 SKLAF
-1131 QTRTNSCAL
+1131 CAYD
-1140 ITTGLSQECN
+1140 I
-1150 TESCLPVGKA
+1150 GKV
-1160 WNYAYTGGVQS
+1160 WTYGYTGGVQS
-1171 FTAPAAGTYKLEVW
+1171 FSVPCSGTYKIE
-1185 GAEGASAGAS
+1185 S
-1195 SGNGG
+1195 
-1200 YGYGETEL
+1200 Y
-1208 SEGQTIY
+1208 
-1215 IFVGGSGSSGGYNGG
+1215 
-1230 GPSPLAKGGG
+1230 
-1240 ATHIA
+1240 
-1245 KTNRGVLSNYYNYK
+1245 
-1259 SEVYI
+1259 
-1264 VAGGGGAGGQGPDA
+1264 
-1278 NGGVSGNGLHG
+1278 
-1289 GHGGGSSGTDGYG
+1289 
-1302 IHYSGK
+1302 
-1308 RYDAGNGGTQSGG
+1308 GTQSGNHG
-1321 GAGGHSDFAGSFGQ
+1321 SLSGGNGGKVTATFLFDKNEALTITTGGQNGYNGCCSATNYGVGCGAGAQCG
-1335 GGGSSSRWYSGG
+1335 
-1347 GGGWYG
+1347 
-1353 GGAGGGP
+1353 
-1360 GDNESSG
+1360 
-1367 GGGGSGY
+1367 
-1374 IGGVTKGGW
+1374 
-1383 STAART
+1383 
-1389 GNGYAKVTLIALAS
+1389 
-1403 ERAKTSFDFT
+1403 TS
-1413 GSVQEYT
+1413 
-1420 APETGTY
+1420 
-1427 TLEVYGAQGGR
+1427 
-1438 SVDSYNDGGKGG
+1438 
-1450 YSYGTTTLTKGQKL
+1450 
-1464 YVYVGEKGSI
+1464 
-1474 DGSYTSNNYNGGGK
+1474 GSYTAAVYTNVKQYILSVHPNWANQVVWVYGTSKGHQNYSINGNQVIVPTTVTINNETWYLENGMSVWYDGTSRFTNNSCQLKIYYNG
-1488 GDYHGDGGGATHIAT
+1488 
-1503 TNRGVLSNY
+1503 S
-1512 ASYKS
+1512 AS
-1517 EVLIVAG
+1517 
-1524 GGGGSSYHGA
+1524 
-1534 YGGAGGGLTGGY
+1534 
-1546 GVNGDGENDRS
+1546 
-1557 GGGTQT
+1557 
-1563 SSPPYYWSNNAG
+1563 
-1575 FGQGGDG
+1575 
-1582 TLTTGYGFSGGG
+1582 
-1594 GGGWYGG
+1594 
-1601 TAGLDHEGG
+1601 
-1610 GGGSGYIGGVTGGT
+1610 
-1624 TQSGMRAGNGYATI
+1624 
-1638 TLISTN
+1638 

>member
-23 LMTIAVGSY
+23 LMAIAVGSY

-103 TNSFCDA
+103 TNSFCDT

-128 LTCLVCGDKKSNSCE
+128 LTCLVCGDKKSDSCE

-170 INQSA
+170 INQSE

-272 VPIEPGNYSV
+272 APIEPGNYSV

-430 GYFYY
+430 IYFYY
-435 ANTNCSGAALT
+435 ANTNCSGTALT
-446 TAPVNAG
+446 TTPVNAG

-465 NYSSGSICVT
+465 NYSSSSICVT
-475 HTITKKQDTLTLRE
+475 HTITKKQDTLTLKE

-614 NAITPTEAP
+614 NATTPTEAP

-684 TEITYTYY
+684 TAITYTYY

-733 IITKGAPT
+733 IITKGTPT

-746 KTMEATGSSIT
+746 KTIEATGSGIT

-784 CSEAVLDNPPTN
+784 CSEAVLDNPPTT
-796 VGEYSAKAVS
+796 VGEYSVKAVS

-909 LNNVRPTAPVMIDVS
+909 LNNVRPTAPTLAGGS
-924 NIWSNESVD
+924 NSWVATASTIKVA
-933 IELQTPGTALSG
+933 TAGTALSG
-945 VTGYEYYK
+945 VKEYEYYK
-953 STTNTS
+953 STSNTA
-959 PQEDTKATG
+959 PTEDTTITG
-968 YIEMDSNNQGDAVMN
+968 TTSSDVT
-983 ISDEGKT
+983 ISDEGTT

-1004 VWSKVHTVKIDTTG
+1004 VWSNANEVHIDTVN
-1018 PTVPTTGAIGDVSG
+1018 PTVTVSVSG
-1032 SNITGSIQTLAG
+1032 KVATFTFSDNVGITGYGVNQSNTEEPSYTETSNTSITWTASNAG
-1044 GSTDDGA
+1044 TYYVWVKDTV
-1051 GNITYKYIISTSNE
+1051 GNKSNE
-1065 TPDKNDSR
+1065 T
-1073 FSTTATFTRS
+1073 FTIVSTAF
-1083 CGTSYYAWAIAEDGA
+1083 CAYNVG
-1098 GNRSEVKYLGTTSDG
+1098 
-1113 ANSYSSWG
+1113 
-1121 TCSKTCGGGT
+1121 
-1131 QTRTNSCAL
+1131 QT
-1140 ITTGLSQECN
+1140 
-1150 TESCLPVGKA
+1150 
-1160 WNYAYTGGVQS
+1160 WNYGYTGGVQS
-1171 FTAPAAGTYKLEVW
+1171 FSTPCNGTYKLEVW
-1185 GAEGASAGAS
+1185 GAQGGTGLTDQVSAI
-1195 SGNGG
+1195 GG
-1200 YGYGETEL
+1200 YGGYSAGNVNLTSGAAL
-1208 SEGQTIY
+1208 Y
-1215 IFVGGSGSSGGYNGG
+1215 IVVGGYGAHYEKNWNWVGGGYNGG
-1230 GPSPLAKGGG
+1230 GGSSSGGGGGGG
-1240 ATHIA
+1240 ATHIGTRNGTLA
-1245 KTNRGVLSNYYNYK
+1245 QYGNTTGL
-1259 SEVYI
+1259 YI
-1264 VAGGGGAGGQGPDA
+1264 VAGGGG
-1278 NGGVSGNGLHG
+1278 
-1289 GHGGGSSGTDGYG
+1289 GGGLSQWDTTVP
-1302 IHYSGK
+1302 
-1308 RYDAGNGGTQSGG
+1308 NGGTGG
-1321 GAGGHSDFAGSFGQ
+1321 GT
-1335 GGGSSSRWYSGG
+1335 
-1347 GGGWYG
+1347 
-1353 GGAGGGP
+1353 
-1360 GDNESSG
+1360 E
-1367 GGGGSGY
+1367 
-1374 IGGVTKGGW
+1374 
-1383 STAART
+1383 
-1389 GNGYAKVTLIALAS
+1389 
-1403 ERAKTSFDFT
+1403 
-1413 GSVQEYT
+1413 
-1420 APETGTY
+1420 
-1427 TLEVYGAQGGR
+1427 GGR
-1438 SVDSYNDGGKGG
+1438 AALDG
-1450 YSYGTTTLTKGQKL
+1450 
-1464 YVYVGEKGSI
+1464 
-1474 DGSYTSNNYNGGGK
+1474 
-1488 GDYHGDGGGATHIAT
+1488 
-1503 TNRGVLSNY
+1503 
-1512 ASYKS
+1512 
-1517 EVLIVAG
+1517 
-1524 GGGGSSYHGA
+1524 GA
-1534 YGGAGGGLTGGY
+1534 YGGRQYQFQANPNMAGTI
-1546 GVNGDGENDRS
+1546 
-1557 GGGTQT
+1557 TM
-1563 SSPPYYWSNNAG
+1563 
-1575 FGQGGDG
+1575 FGQGRDNHWNPEVS
-1582 TLTTGYGFSGGG
+1582 TSGGG
-1594 GGGWYGG
+1594 GGGLYGG
-1601 TAGLDHEGG
+1601 LGGGYYRGG

-1624 TQSGMRAGNGYATI
+1624 TQNGVRSGNGYARI
-1638 TLISTN
+1638 TLVSTN

>member
-23 LMTIAVGSY
+23 LMAIAVGSY

-56 NAYADCLSNSKNEF
+56 NAYADCLSNSKSEF

-103 TNSFCDA
+103 TNSFCDT

-170 INQSA
+170 INQSE
-175 ENEPSYI
+175 ENEPSYNAI
-182 SIGNL
+182 DNL

-192 SYTSE
+192 NYTSE

-219 LHSAKN
+219 LHSAKK

-319 TGKPIEANKVEA
+319 TGKPIKANKVEA

-430 GYFYY
+430 SYFYY
-435 ANTNCSGAALT
+435 ANTNCSGTALT

-590 PNESSVSLNYTYK
+590 PNGSSVSLNYTYK
-603 YYTNNTCTTAF
+603 YYTNNTCTTAL
-614 NAITPTEAP
+614 TTAP

-684 TEITYTYY
+684 TAITYTYY

-706 VNVGFYSIKAESK
+706 INVGFYSIKAESK

-733 IITKGAPT
+733 IITKGTPT

-746 KTMEATGSSIT
+746 KTIEATGSSIT

-784 CSEAVLDNPPTN
+784 CSEAVLDNPPTI
-796 VGEYSAKAVS
+796 VGEYSVKAVS
-806 KETSNLKSGTSNC
+806 KETANLKSGTSNC

-825 PNTNNYLKNFGVNGY
+825 PNTNNYLKNLGVNGY

-852 YNLEAEIGIKNVSVV
+852 YNLKAEIGIKNVSVV
-867 AEAMSVL
+867 AETMSVL

-882 KTLSWG
+882 KKLSWG

-909 LNNVRPTAPVMIDVS
+909 LNNVRPTAPTLTGGS
-924 NIWSNESVD
+924 NSWVATAPTIKVA
-933 IELQTPGTALSG
+933 TAGTALSG
-945 VTGYEYYK
+945 VKEYEYYK
-953 STTNTS
+953 STSNTA
-959 PQEDTKATG
+959 PTEDTTITG
-968 YIEMDSNNQGDAVMN
+968 TTSSDVT
-983 ISDEGKT
+983 ISDEGTT

-1004 VWSKVHTVKIDTTG
+1004 TWSSFQVIYLDTTK
-1018 PTVPTTGAIGDVSG
+1018 PTVEASVSG
-1032 SNITGSIQTLAG
+1032 
-1044 GSTDDGA
+1044 
-1051 GNITYKYIISTSNE
+1051 KV
-1065 TPDKNDSR
+1065 
-1073 FSTTATFTRS
+1073 ATFTF
-1083 CGTSYYAWAIAEDGA
+1083 
-1098 GNRSEVKYLGTTSDG
+1098 SD
-1113 ANSYSSWG
+1113 N
-1121 TCSKTCGGGT
+1121 
-1131 QTRTNSCAL
+1131 
-1140 ITTGLSQECN
+1140 
-1150 TESCLPVGKA
+1150 VGI
-1160 WNYAYTGGVQS
+1160 S
-1171 FTAPAAGTYKLEVW
+1171 
-1185 GAEGASAGAS
+1185 
-1195 SGNGG
+1195 
-1200 YGYGETEL
+1200 
-1208 SEGQTIY
+1208 
-1215 IFVGGSGSSGGYNGG
+1215 
-1230 GPSPLAKGGG
+1230 
-1240 ATHIA
+1240 
-1245 KTNRGVLSNYYNYK
+1245 
-1259 SEVYI
+1259 
-1264 VAGGGGAGGQGPDA
+1264 
-1278 NGGVSGNGLHG
+1278 
-1289 GHGGGSSGTDGYG
+1289 
-1302 IHYSGK
+1302 
-1308 RYDAGNGGTQSGG
+1308 
-1321 GAGGHSDFAGSFGQ
+1321 
-1335 GGGSSSRWYSGG
+1335 
-1347 GGGWYG
+1347 
-1353 GGAGGGP
+1353 
-1360 GDNESSG
+1360 
-1367 GGGGSGY
+1367 
-1374 IGGVTKGGW
+1374 
-1383 STAART
+1383 
-1389 GNGYAKVTLIALAS
+1389 
-1403 ERAKTSFDFT
+1403 
-1413 GSVQEYT
+1413 
-1420 APETGTY
+1420 
-1427 TLEVYGAQGGR
+1427 
-1438 SVDSYNDGGKGG
+1438 
-1450 YSYGTTTLTKGQKL
+1450 
-1464 YVYVGEKGSI
+1464 
-1474 DGSYTSNNYNGGGK
+1474 
-1488 GDYHGDGGGATHIAT
+1488 
-1503 TNRGVLSNY
+1503 
-1512 ASYKS
+1512 
-1517 EVLIVAG
+1517 
-1524 GGGGSSYHGA
+1524 
-1534 YGGAGGGLTGGY
+1534 GY
-1546 GVNGDGENDRS
+1546 GVNQSNTEEPTYVETNNTSVTWTASSAGTYYVWVKDKAGNKSNASFTIDASAFGYKVTYIVNGSTYTELVQNGESCLSPKTFTPSLSDAKFLGWSASSSSTNVLSSKVMNGTPITLYAVWKYNDAS
-1557 GGGTQT
+1557 I
-1563 SSPPYYWSNNAG
+1563 G
-1575 FGQGGDG
+1575 FVSQSYSHEGHMSYGGDNTFITGINTSKYHAITVTISARLSQNYESSYYYVSFRINACGNDFNLFDGGDDGDAITYNNRITIPLG
-1582 TLTTGYGFSGGG
+1582 TSGNSLSAYTYQEHDSTGYGWMSMSNAVLSG
-1594 GGGWYGG
+1594 
-1601 TAGLDHEGG
+1601 
-1610 GGGSGYIGGVTGGT
+1610 
-1624 TQSGMRAGNGYATI
+1624 RTI
-1638 TLISTN
+1638 VK

>member
-23 LMTIAVGSY
+23 LMAIAVGSY

-70 CINHSGYGEKNDKIY
+70 CINHSGYGEKNDKIS

-103 TNSFCDA
+103 TNSFCDT

-115 TVIGNNTDNNASY
+115 TVIGNNTDNNSSY
-128 LTCLVCGDKKSNSCE
+128 LTCLVCGDKKSDSCE

-175 ENEPSYI
+175 EDEPSYNAI
-182 SIGNL
+182 DNL

-272 VPIEPGNYSV
+272 APIEPGNYSV

-319 TGKPIEANKVEA
+319 TGKPIKANKVEA

-435 ANTNCSGAALT
+435 ANTNCSGTALT

-520 NCSGTAL
+520 NCSETAL

-578 SKIEANEVVAKN
+578 RKIEANEVVAKN

-651 NITKKVDVITL
+651 NIIKKVDVITL

-684 TEITYTYY
+684 TAITYTYY

-733 IITKGAPT
+733 IITKGTPT

-746 KTMEATGSSIT
+746 KTMEATGSGIT

-959 PQEDTKATG
+959 PQEDTKVTG

-997 SNNGNRS
+997 SKNGNRS
-1004 VWSKVHTVKIDTTG
+1004 VWSNVNEVHIDTVN
-1018 PTVPTTGAIGDVSG
+1018 PTVTASVSG
-1032 SNITGSIQTLAG
+1032 K
-1044 GSTDDGA
+1044 D
-1051 GNITYKYIISTSNE
+1051 
-1065 TPDKNDSR
+1065 
-1073 FSTTATFTRS
+1073 ATFTFS
-1083 CGTSYYAWAIAEDGA
+1083 DNVGISGYGVNQSNTEEPTYVETNNTSVTWTASSACTYYVWVKDKA
-1098 GNRSEVKYLGTTSDG
+1098 GNKSNASFEVSKSAFCAYAVGDVVGTYD
-1113 ANSYSSWG
+1113 
-1121 TCSKTCGGGT
+1121 
-1131 QTRTNSCAL
+1131 
-1140 ITTGLSQECN
+1140 
-1150 TESCLPVGKA
+1150 
-1160 WNYAYTGGVQS
+1160 YTGGVQT
-1171 FTAPAAGTYKLEVW
+1171 FTTPCSGTYKLEVW
-1185 GAEGASAGAS
+1185 GAQGST
-1195 SGNGG
+1195 NGG
-1200 YGYGETEL
+1200 KGGYAAGNIVL
-1208 SEGQTIY
+1208 AKSNMLYMVIG
-1215 IFVGGSGSSGGYNGG
+1215 GAGSGVSGGYNGG
-1230 GPSPLAKGGG
+1230 GK
-1240 ATHIA
+1240 
-1245 KTNRGVLSNYYNYK
+1245 
-1259 SEVYI
+1259 
-1264 VAGGGGAGGQGPDA
+1264 
-1278 NGGVSGNGLHG
+1278 
-1289 GHGGGSSGTDGYG
+1289 GSS
-1302 IHYSGK
+1302 
-1308 RYDAGNGGTQSGG
+1308 
-1321 GAGGHSDFAGSFGQ
+1321 HSWNAD
-1335 GGGSSSRWYSGG
+1335 
-1347 GGGWYG
+1347 
-1353 GGAGGGP
+1353 
-1360 GDNESSG
+1360 DN
-1367 GGGGSGY
+1367 
-1374 IGGVTKGGW
+1374 
-1383 STAART
+1383 
-1389 GNGYAKVTLIALAS
+1389 
-1403 ERAKTSFDFT
+1403 D
-1413 GSVQEYT
+1413 
-1420 APETGTY
+1420 
-1427 TLEVYGAQGGR
+1427 
-1438 SVDSYNDGGKGG
+1438 
-1450 YSYGTTTLTKGQKL
+1450 
-1464 YVYVGEKGSI
+1464 
-1474 DGSYTSNNYNGGGK
+1474 DGSWTYHWWTMGG
-1488 GDYHGDGGGATHIAT
+1488 GGGATHIAT
-1503 TNRGVLSNY
+1503 TNRGLLSNY

-1524 GGGGSSYHGA
+1524 GGGGGDA
-1534 YGGAGGGLTGGY
+1534 GAGDESDDNFNSTGG
-1546 GVNGDGENDRS
+1546 S
-1557 GGGTQT
+1557 GGGTNGGTSYHTKYYYNNPGVIAPGGSQT
-1563 SSPPYYWSNNAG
+1563 SAG
-1575 FGQGGDG
+1575 TYGSFGQGATDH
-1582 TLTTGYGFSGGG
+1582 FASSGG

-1601 TAGLDHEGG
+1601 GNSTGYYHKMS
-1610 GGGSGYIGGVTGGT
+1610 GGGSGYIGGVSGGSM
-1624 TQSGMRAGNGYATI
+1624 QNGIRSGNGYARI
-1638 TLISTN
+1638 TLVSTE

>member
-1 MRKNQKGFTLIEM
+1 MRKNKKGFTLIEM

-23 LMTIAVGSY
+23 LMAIAVGSY

-103 TNSFCDA
+103 TNSFCDT

-115 TVIGNNTDNNASY
+115 TVIGNNTDNNSSY

-170 INQSA
+170 INQSE

-272 VPIEPGNYSV
+272 APIEPGNYSV

-319 TGKPIEANKVEA
+319 TGKPIKANKVEA

-430 GYFYY
+430 SYFYY
-435 ANTNCSGAALT
+435 ANTNCSGTALT
-446 TAPVNAG
+446 TTPVNVG

-465 NYSSGSICVT
+465 NYSSSSICVT

-527 SDAPINAGNYS
+527 SDAPTNAGNYS

-614 NAITPTEAP
+614 NATTPTEAP

-684 TEITYTYY
+684 TAITYTYY

-733 IITKGAPT
+733 IITKGTPT

-746 KTMEATGSSIT
+746 KTIEATGSGIT

-784 CSEAVLDNPPTN
+784 CSEAVLDNPPTT
-796 VGEYSAKAVS
+796 VGEYSTKAVS

-819 SLLKIT
+819 SLLKII

-909 LNNVRPTAPVMIDVS
+909 LNNVRPTAPTLTGGS
-924 NIWSNESVD
+924 NSWVATASTIKVA
-933 IELQTPGTALSG
+933 TAGTALSG
-945 VTGYEYYK
+945 VKEYEYYK
-953 STTNTS
+953 STSNTA
-959 PQEDTKATG
+959 PTEDTTITG
-968 YIEMDSNNQGDAVMN
+968 TTSSDVT
-983 ISDEGKT
+983 ISDEGTT

-1004 VWSKVHTVKIDTTG
+1004 TWSGLQVVYLDVTKPIHTNWWWGEVTKNVAKLYIQATDNVGIAKVQC
-1018 PTVPTTGAIGDVSG
+1018 PTSTA
-1032 SNITGSIQTLAG
+1032 TGSYNNWNWFTATWDSSANAYRCDITPATFGHYNQTYKTQLYIY
-1044 GSTDDGA
+1044 DQA
-1051 GNITYKYIISTSNE
+1051 GNGGYYNQ
-1065 TPDKNDSR
+1065 
-1073 FSTTATFTRS
+1073 TTVNIPPLEQK
-1083 CGTSYYAWAIAEDGA
+1083 WE
-1098 GNRSEVKYLGTTSDG
+1098 
-1113 ANSYSSWG
+1113 
-1121 TCSKTCGGGT
+1121 
-1131 QTRTNSCAL
+1131 
-1140 ITTGLSQECN
+1140 
-1150 TESCLPVGKA
+1150 
-1160 WNYAYTGGVQS
+1160 YAYTGGSQS
-1171 FTAPAAGTYKLEVW
+1171 FTAPFSGTYKLEVW
-1185 GAEGASAGAS
+1185 GAEGGTRNYKPGVPGKGGYS
-1195 SGNGG
+1195 SGKVKLTQGQVLYVYVGGNGG
-1200 YGYGETEL
+1200 YGSSTMH
-1208 SEGQTIY
+1208 
-1215 IFVGGSGSSGGYNGG
+1215 SGGFNGG
-1230 GPSPLAKGGG
+1230 GQGLAAGGG
-1240 ATHIA
+1240 ATHIGTRNGTIA
-1245 KTNRGVLSNYYNYK
+1245 QYGNTTGLL
-1259 SEVYI
+1259 I
-1264 VAGGGGAGGQGPDA
+1264 VAGGAAGWGDNSHNPG
-1278 NGGVSGNGLHG
+1278 GGVSGAAFYG
-1289 GHGGGSSGTDGYG
+1289 GNGGGSTGSQGCGY
-1302 IHYSGK
+1302 HYCGSS
-1308 RYDAGNGGTQSGG
+1308 YDAGNGGTQSNGG
-1321 GAGGHSDFAGSFGQ
+1321 LSGDTIAYGTFGAGGYDRNG
-1335 GGGSSSRWYSGG
+1335 RWRSGG
-1347 GGGWYG
+1347 GGGLYG
-1353 GGAGGGP
+1353 GGGGDCAPDDDDDWMG
-1360 GDNESSG
+1360 G

-1374 IGGVTKGGW
+1374 IGGVTDGSMQNGVR
-1383 STAART
+1383 S
-1389 GNGYAKVTLIALAS
+1389 GNGYAK
-1403 ERAKTSFDFT
+1403 
-1413 GSVQEYT
+1413 
-1420 APETGTY
+1420 
-1427 TLEVYGAQGGR
+1427 
-1438 SVDSYNDGGKGG
+1438 
-1450 YSYGTTTLTKGQKL
+1450 
-1464 YVYVGEKGSI
+1464 
-1474 DGSYTSNNYNGGGK
+1474 
-1488 GDYHGDGGGATHIAT
+1488 
-1503 TNRGVLSNY
+1503 
-1512 ASYKS
+1512 
-1517 EVLIVAG
+1517 
-1524 GGGGSSYHGA
+1524 
-1534 YGGAGGGLTGGY
+1534 
-1546 GVNGDGENDRS
+1546 
-1557 GGGTQT
+1557 
-1563 SSPPYYWSNNAG
+1563 
-1575 FGQGGDG
+1575 
-1582 TLTTGYGFSGGG
+1582 
-1594 GGGWYGG
+1594 
-1601 TAGLDHEGG
+1601 
-1610 GGGSGYIGGVTGGT
+1610 
-1624 TQSGMRAGNGYATI
+1624 I
-1638 TLISTN
+1638 TLVSTN

>member
-1 MRKNQKGFTLIEM
+1 MYLLFLLWKKCTKTYKFFDFRDKIVYDNTRIDGDKMRKNQKGFTLIEM

-23 LMTIAVGSY
+23 LMVIAVGSY

-103 TNSFCDA
+103 TNSFCDID
-110 SASYV
+110 SSYV
-115 TVIGNNTDNNASY
+115 TVIGNNANNDSTY
-128 LTCLVCGDKKSNSCE
+128 LTCLVCGDKKSDTCE

-163 QGVVGYG
+163 QGVVDYG
-170 INQSA
+170 INQSE

-192 SYTSE
+192 NYTSE

-272 VPIEPGNYSV
+272 APIEPGNYSV

-319 TGKPIEANKVEA
+319 TGKQIKANKVEA

-430 GYFYY
+430 SYFYY
-435 ANTNCSGAALT
+435 ANTNCSGTALT

-465 NYSSGSICVT
+465 NYSSSSICVT

-527 SDAPINAGNYS
+527 SDAPTNAGNYS

-571 KNSVYTG
+571 KNSIYTG

-590 PNESSVSLNYTYK
+590 PNGSSVSLNYTYK
-603 YYTNNTCTTAF
+603 YYTNSTCTTAF
-614 NAITPTEAP
+614 NATTPTEAP

-684 TEITYTYY
+684 TAITYTYY
-692 SSSDCTGEKLTSLP
+692 SSSDCTGEQLTSLP

-733 IITKGAPT
+733 IITKGMPT

-746 KTMEATGSSIT
+746 KTVEATGSSIT

-784 CSEAVLDNPPTN
+784 CSEAVLDNPPAT
-796 VGEYSAKAVS
+796 VGEYSVKAVS
-806 KETSNLKSGTSNC
+806 KVTSNLKSGTSNC

-825 PNTNNYLKNFGVNGY
+825 PNTNNYLKNLGVNGY

-852 YNLEAEIGIKNVSVV
+852 YNLKAEIGIKNVSVV

-902 VRTYKIT
+902 IRTYKIV
-909 LNNVRPTAPVMIDVS
+909 LNNQRPTAPTLTGGSNSWVATAPTIKVS
-924 NIWSNESVD
+924 SA
-933 IELQTPGTALSG
+933 GTALSG
-945 VTGYEYYK
+945 VKEYEYYK
-953 STTNTS
+953 STSSTAPTD
-959 PQEDTKATG
+959 EVTATG
-968 YIEMDSNNQGDAVMN
+968 TTSGNLTV
-983 ISDEGKT
+983 SDEGTT
-990 YIWYRTV
+990 YVWYRTV

-1004 VWSKVHTVKIDTTG
+1004 TWSSFQVIKLDTTK
-1018 PTVPTTGAIGDVSG
+1018 PTTPTTGSIGNVSG
-1032 SNITGSIQTLAG
+1032 SNTTGNIQTLAG
-1044 GSTDDGA
+1044 GSTDSGA
-1051 GNITYKYIISTSNE
+1051 GNITYKYIISTSNT
-1065 TPDKNDSR
+1065 TPNNTDSR
-1073 FSTTATFTRS
+1073 FSTTTTFTRS
-1083 CGTSYYAWAIAEDGA
+1083 CGTSYYAWAIAEDGV

-1113 ANSYSSWG
+1113 ANSYGAWG
-1121 TCSKTCGGGT
+1121 SCSASCGGGT
-1131 QTRTNSCAL
+1131 QTRTNTCAL
-1140 ITTGLSQECN
+1140 VTTGLSQECN
-1150 TESCLPVGKA
+1150 TQSCIPIGKE
-1160 WNYAYTGGVQS
+1160 WTYDYTGGIQS
-1171 FTAPAAGTYKLEVW
+1171 FTAPVSGTYKLEVW
-1185 GAEGASAGAS
+1185 GAQGGTNTYNWAGTEYS
-1195 SGNGG
+1195 VGGLGG
-1200 YGYGETEL
+1200 YSIGNITLTTSNILYVV
-1208 SEGQTIY
+1208 
-1215 IFVGGSGSSGGYNGG
+1215 VGGTSSTNAGGYNGG
-1230 GPSPLAKGGG
+1230 GNGLSYQTSPNIMARGGGG
-1240 ATHIA
+1240 ATHIG
-1245 KTNRGVLSNYYNYK
+1245 TRNGTLVQYGNTYGLL
-1259 SEVYI
+1259 I
-1264 VAGGGGAGGQGPDA
+1264 VAGGGG
-1278 NGGVSGNGLHG
+1278 
-1289 GHGGGSSGTDGYG
+1289 GSSGDRSMGSGGSGGGLSGGEGAPHREYG
-1302 IHYSGK
+1302 K
-1308 RYDAGNGGTQSGG
+1308 AGTQSSG
-1321 GAGGHSDFAGSFGQ
+1321 GAGGSAEDTDDDIFHAASGTFGQ
-1335 GGGSSSRWYSGG
+1335 GGQGDHGGFGRAGG
-1347 GGGWYG
+1347 GGGGGLYG
-1353 GGAGGGP
+1353 GGGGADG
-1360 GDNESSG
+1360 G

-1374 IGGVTKGGW
+1374 IGGVTDGSMQNGVR
-1383 STAART
+1383 S
-1389 GNGYAKVTLIALAS
+1389 GNGYAK
-1403 ERAKTSFDFT
+1403 
-1413 GSVQEYT
+1413 
-1420 APETGTY
+1420 
-1427 TLEVYGAQGGR
+1427 
-1438 SVDSYNDGGKGG
+1438 
-1450 YSYGTTTLTKGQKL
+1450 
-1464 YVYVGEKGSI
+1464 
-1474 DGSYTSNNYNGGGK
+1474 
-1488 GDYHGDGGGATHIAT
+1488 
-1503 TNRGVLSNY
+1503 
-1512 ASYKS
+1512 
-1517 EVLIVAG
+1517 
-1524 GGGGSSYHGA
+1524 
-1534 YGGAGGGLTGGY
+1534 
-1546 GVNGDGENDRS
+1546 
-1557 GGGTQT
+1557 
-1563 SSPPYYWSNNAG
+1563 
-1575 FGQGGDG
+1575 
-1582 TLTTGYGFSGGG
+1582 
-1594 GGGWYGG
+1594 
-1601 TAGLDHEGG
+1601 
-1610 GGGSGYIGGVTGGT
+1610 
-1624 TQSGMRAGNGYATI
+1624 I
-1638 TLISTN
+1638 TLVSTN

>member
-1 MRKNQKGFTLIEM
+1 MYLLFLLWKKCTKTYKFFDFRDKIVYDNTRIDGDKMRKNQKGFTLIEM

-23 LMTIAVGSY
+23 LMVIAVGSY

-103 TNSFCDA
+103 TNSFCDT

-115 TVIGNNTDNNASY
+115 TVIGNNTDNNSSY

-170 INQSA
+170 INQSE

-272 VPIEPGNYSV
+272 APIEPGNYSV

-319 TGKPIEANKVEA
+319 TGKPIKANKVEA

-430 GYFYY
+430 IYFYY
-435 ANTNCSGAALT
+435 ANTNCSGTALT
-446 TAPVNAG
+446 TTPVNAG

-465 NYSSGSICVT
+465 NYSSSSICVT

-538 VKAVSSGNNNYKS
+538 VKAVSNGNNNYKS

-578 SKIEANEVVAKN
+578 SKIEANEVLAKN

-614 NAITPTEAP
+614 NATTPTEAP

-684 TEITYTYY
+684 TAITYTYY

-733 IITKGAPT
+733 IITKGTPT

-746 KTMEATGSSIT
+746 KTIEATGSGIT
-757 IGEATATNPNGS
+757 IGKATATNPNGS

-784 CSEAVLDNPPTN
+784 CSEAVLDNPPTT

-806 KETSNLKSGTSNC
+806 KETPNLKSGTSNC

-840 TITPSFSSTNSL
+840 TITPSFSSTNSI
-852 YNLEAEIGIKNVSVV
+852 YSLESEIGIKNVSVV

-909 LNNVRPTAPVMIDVS
+909 LNNVRPTAPTLTGGS
-924 NIWSNESVD
+924 NSWVATAPTIKVA
-933 IELQTPGTALSG
+933 TAGTALSG
-945 VTGYEYYK
+945 VKEYEYYK
-953 STTNTS
+953 STSNTA
-959 PQEDTKATG
+959 PTEDTTITG
-968 YIEMDSNNQGDAVMN
+968 TTSGNLTV
-983 ISDEGKT
+983 SDEGTT
-990 YIWYRTV
+990 YVWYRTV

-1004 VWSKVHTVKIDTTG
+1004 TWSSFQVINLDTTC
-1018 PTVPTTGAIGDVSG
+1018 PTTPTTGSIGNVSG
-1032 SNITGSIQTLAG
+1032 SNTTGNIQTLAG

-1073 FSTTATFTRS
+1073 FSTTVTFTRS

-1113 ANSYSSWG
+1113 ANSYSSWSA
-1121 TCSKTCGGGT
+1121 CSKTCGGGI

-1150 TESCLPVGKA
+1150 TQSCIPIGKE
-1160 WNYAYTGGVQS
+1160 WTYDYTGGVQS
-1171 FTAPAAGTYKLEVW
+1171 FTAPISGTYKLEVW
-1185 GAEGASAGAS
+1185 GAQGGTNTYNWAGTEYS
-1195 SGNGG
+1195 VGGLGG
-1200 YGYGETEL
+1200 YSMGNISLTTSNILYVV
-1208 SEGQTIY
+1208 
-1215 IFVGGSGSSGGYNGG
+1215 VGGTSSTNAGGYNGG
-1230 GPSPLAKGGG
+1230 GNGRSYQTSPNITARGGGG
-1240 ATHIA
+1240 ATHIG
-1245 KTNRGVLSNYYNYK
+1245 TR
-1259 SEVYI
+1259 
-1264 VAGGGGAGGQGPDA
+1264 
-1278 NGGVSGNGLHG
+1278 NGTLVQYGNTYGL
-1289 GHGGGSSGTDGYG
+1289 
-1302 IHYSGK
+1302 
-1308 RYDAGNGGTQSGG
+1308 
-1321 GAGGHSDFAGSFGQ
+1321 
-1335 GGGSSSRWYSGG
+1335 
-1347 GGGWYG
+1347 
-1353 GGAGGGP
+1353 
-1360 GDNESSG
+1360 
-1367 GGGGSGY
+1367 
-1374 IGGVTKGGW
+1374 
-1383 STAART
+1383 
-1389 GNGYAKVTLIALAS
+1389 
-1403 ERAKTSFDFT
+1403 
-1413 GSVQEYT
+1413 
-1420 APETGTY
+1420 
-1427 TLEVYGAQGGR
+1427 
-1438 SVDSYNDGGKGG
+1438 
-1450 YSYGTTTLTKGQKL
+1450 
-1464 YVYVGEKGSI
+1464 
-1474 DGSYTSNNYNGGGK
+1474 
-1488 GDYHGDGGGATHIAT
+1488 
-1503 TNRGVLSNY
+1503 
-1512 ASYKS
+1512 
-1517 EVLIVAG
+1517 LIVAG
-1524 GGGGSSYHGA
+1524 GGGGSSGDRSMGNGGSGGGMSGGEGA
-1534 YGGAGGGLTGGY
+1534 PHREYGKAGTQSSGGAGGSAEDT
-1546 GVNGDGENDRS
+1546 DDDIFHAAS
-1557 GGGTQT
+1557 G
-1563 SSPPYYWSNNAG
+1563 A
-1575 FGQGGDG
+1575 FGQGGQGDHG
-1582 TLTTGYGFSGGG
+1582 GFGRAGGG
-1594 GGGWYGG
+1594 GGGGLYGG
-1601 TAGLDHEGG
+1601 GG
-1610 GGGSGYIGGVTGGT
+1610 GADGGSGGGSGYIGGVSNGSMQNGVR
-1624 TQSGMRAGNGYATI
+1624 SGDGYAKI
-1638 TLISTN
+1638 TLVSTN